1 MADKK
6 KVYSITINGLK
17 ESVDL
22 AKSLNDQLATIESTL
37 KKIGNT
43 KIKVEGELDVNKK
56 AEKKIVSGTNTAD
69 STTVDKEALVQK
81 EKELAIQK
89 QITAEI
95 KATGQAQASLTSE
108 YKDALTEQMKQQEV
122 VKEVKQ
128 GIKDMFSGAKNDA
141 GEYTNTLAGLRAEL
155 RDLAKQQKSVDLG
168 SEEYNKLDDRI
179 LSLTTNLNALEQAH
193 GDFRRQ
199 VGKYPTAEIEAFRAK
214 FEELYGNMQQL
225 VQESNNLQ
233 RQLQSATPGT
243 AEYEKLSSQLKN
255 VQTRLKE
262 AKQNVD
268 SFNNSLKATPKNF
281 EIQVG
286 STVRNFNSVKDAV
299 KTLTKE
305 LQVMTYEGKENTE
318 EFEVTIQA
326 LGKLKTAISNT
337 SGEISSYV
345 GNAKGLSDTIEIMKG
360 VTGLASIGQG
370 IMGLF
375 GGINSDL
382 DESIS
387 KFTNLTLIMQG
398 IETQYKAIQD
408 GTSIWG
414 TTLSKVWNWLDKIG
428 NIKLL
433 LFTGPTL
440 DQTAEKF
447 GKLAK
452 DAKNYAIVLKSMS
465 QWESGNV
472 EEGINRISQE
482 MTDLTNNFAGF
493 PKSFKE
499 NFVNII
505 NSLDNYRI
513 AIDTR
518 PAEQKLQYF
527 DDLIK
532 ITQNSIKNLTNQKVS
547 LDPDIDVY
555 KIAELEEHLTT
566 LKKQLYDL
574 QKSKVAIETGDTEQI
589 FQDLEQQIS
598 SIDEEIEAMNKQ
610 GIDTEKFKKLWTE
623 LKTVSMNTKIAN
635 ENIGKTPALLRNM
648 ANNSR
653 NTAVGMQVAA
663 TAVSGLA
670 KAIKGLLK
678 VTVILAVVQGAF
690 EALTWIVEKLA
701 DAFKA
706 LKGPGVMDLDDR
718 LDMISESSDR
728 AKESLGKYIDSVER
742 AAKTGLITELE
753 AEVLALKAVEKYAM
767 DAAKQLKDYLNTQEE
782 IKAGALSN
790 NLNNSSIL
798 GDNSDIKNIDEFK
811 AHYEVLTKA
820 VEDGTDK
827 IAAGWKSGNGWL
839 LTAGDAVEQLGDDT
853 KAILGDMQNEINK
866 INFNNPEQAVKD
878 FKRITDNELYKSA
891 IANMHKL
898 FPEEEWAKTL
908 DRMYTIF
915 SQRVADME
923 GRAGDLKIAMIQ
935 ANKELAKQTELSN
948 INAIADPNKRQA
960 ALDNYNKKQRQ
971 EEIKNSLADEKH
983 KQEAL
988 TALDKEYK
996 QKAIDRQKSY
1006 AKTSHKSAT
1015 SSAKK
1020 TGDDLEKIMKQIR
1033 DNQTTIMKD
1042 GLDKEIKL
1050 LENARDD
1057 ELKAAKKAGK
1067 KQAELIQ
1074 SIQDKYNFLIQKKRE
1089 EWFKKHRK
1097 TIEAFN
1103 KEILKITQDAANEL
1117 ANVQEQSQLNKINRE
1132 IDENEVTHT
1141 SKKRDITYDTT
1152 INETETFESNKR
1164 LLQAQKKYH
1173 QDSLKEEKEYLS
1185 QKSDLRIAE
1194 SQQNMQNLLNEEER
1208 NYKAQI
1214 DANKEAQKAK
1224 WEEVYE
1230 WNKQGIISDEEA
1242 MQMQQQVAVEY
1253 QIASLDLEEAHQAK
1267 IAEIRKNAATEQKI
1281 IQEETIQEQQDAQNE
1296 ANNKRLSSIQEMYN
1310 EIAEISE
1317 SEQRKNT
1324 NRTTGLF
1331 NLGKE
1336 RKRLQDVKQSYEDT
1350 IKEIEQMYEDLK
1362 TQFENGEISFE
1373 MFEEGKKQLDSLKKD
1388 AVKSAEDTQD
1398 SLSDLFQTWGKS
1410 MANWTQQIGSQMQS
1424 LYSQFNEIMNLKY
1437 DMEEE
1442 ALDRE
1447 QEQLDRESE
1456 MVEKAYDKQAEIV
1469 QRYKD
1474 RINESEDELKTARGE
1489 RRLALIDGLA
1499 KQREGYL
1506 AETEALAKQQQ
1517 EKEKIAKKEEALKKK
1532 QDALE
1537 KKRKQQQKQ
1546 QSLINSIINTAL
1558 GVTQAL
1564 GAFPPP
1570 ASWILAAAVGAMGA
1584 AQTAMIASQ
1593 KYAKGGVIDGPSH
1606 SQGGIKIPTKKG
1618 ISEVEGN
1625 EFITNKKTTSHNTE
1639 FLYYINSIKRKIT
1652 KEDMDKFF
1660 DGKGKVSI
1668 PASHGMKFATGG
1680 VIPEMT
1686 DFNIK
1691 NQIQPQQQEPER
1703 TYLVQV
1709 TDIFNKLEEFEKVRV
1724 LAGLYDGK

>member
-69 STTVDKEALVQK
+69 TTTVGKEALVQK
-81 EKELAIQK
+81 EKEFAIQK

-122 VKEVKQ
+122 VKDVKQ
-128 GIKDMFSGAKNDA
+128 GIKDMFSGAKNEA
-141 GEYTNTLAGLRAEL
+141 GQYTNTLAGLRAEL
-155 RDLAKQQKSVDLG
+155 RDLTKEQKSVDLG
-168 SEEYNKLDDRI
+168 SEEYNKLDERI
-179 LSLTTNLNALEQAH
+179 LSLTTNLKSLEQAH
-193 GDFRRQ
+193 GDFRRN
-199 VGKYPTAEIEAFRAK
+199 VGNYPTAEIEAFRAK

-233 RQLQSATPGT
+233 RQLQNATPGT
-243 AEYEKLSSQLKN
+243 AEYEKLSTELKN
-255 VQTRLKE
+255 VQTRLTE

-281 EIQVG
+281 EVKVG

-305 LQVMTYEGKENTE
+305 LQVMTYQGKENTE

-337 SGEISSYV
+337 GGEIGSYV

-370 IMGLF
+370 LMGLF
-375 GGINSDL
+375 GGINSEL
-382 DESIS
+382 DESIN
-387 KFTNLTLIMQG
+387 KFTNLTLVMEG

-414 TTLSKVWNWLDKIG
+414 TSLSKVWNWLDKIG
-428 NIKLL
+428 KW
-433 LFTGPTL
+433 TGL
-440 DQTAEKF
+440 DAVSNYF
-447 GKLAK
+447 GKLEK
-452 DAKNYAIVLKSMS
+452 NWDNYAVTLKTISN
-465 QWESGNV
+465 WKSGNV
-472 EEGINRISQE
+472 EEGIKRISQE
-482 MTDLTNNFAGF
+482 ML
-493 PKSFKE
+493 
-499 NFVNII
+499 
-505 NSLDNYRI
+505 
-513 AIDTR
+513 
-518 PAEQKLQYF
+518 
-527 DDLIK
+527 DLIK
-532 ITQNSIKNLTNQKVS
+532 NTKGVSKAFDENLAKIVSKLGGYRITISTKPTEEKLAKLDDMIQVFKERLAALQNKKVLIETGQAEGNLDKLKGAIETC
-547 LDPDIDVY
+547 
-555 KIAELEEHLTT
+555 ELL
-566 LKKQLYDL
+566 LNDL
-574 QKSKVAIETGDTEQI
+574 QKSKVAIETGDTEQL
-589 FQDLEQQIS
+589 FQNLEQEIS
-598 SIDEEIEAMNKQ
+598 AIDSEIEAMNKQ

-623 LKTVSMNTKIAN
+623 LKAVSMNTKTAN
-635 ENIGKTPALLRNM
+635 ENIGKTPALLKAMGVAGQAIAR
-648 ANNSR
+648 
-653 NTAVGMQVAA
+653 VMQVAA
-663 TAVSGLA
+663 FAIGGTAA
-670 KAIKGLLK
+670 AIKGLLK
-678 VTVILAVVQGAF
+678 STVILGVVQLAF

-701 DAFKA
+701 DGFKA
-706 LKGPGVMDLDDR
+706 LKGPGVMDFDDR
-718 LDMISESSDR
+718 LDMISESADK
-728 AKESLGKYIDSVER
+728 AKESLDKYIESVER
-742 AAKTGLITELE
+742 AAKTGFITELE
-753 AEVLALKAVEKYAM
+753 AEVSALKEVEKYAI

-790 NLNNSSIL
+790 NLNNSDIW
-798 GDNSDIKNIDEFK
+798 GDKSDIKNIDEFK
-811 AHYEVLTKA
+811 AHYEILTKA
-820 VEDGTDK
+820 VEAGTDK
-827 IAAGWKSGNGWL
+827 VAAGWKSGTGWL

-908 DRMYTIF
+908 DKMYTIF
-915 SQRVADME
+915 SDRVADME
-923 GRAGDLKIAMIQ
+923 NRAGDLGSAILQ
-935 ANKELAKQTELSN
+935 ANKELEKQTELSN
-948 INAIADPNKRQA
+948 INAIADPKKRQA

-971 EEIKNSLADEKH
+971 EEIKNSLADEQH
-983 KQEAL
+983 KQDAL
-988 TALDKEYK
+988 EALDKEYK
-996 QKAIDRQKSY
+996 QKSIERQQSY
-1006 AKTSHKSAT
+1006 AN
-1015 SSAKK
+1015 SAKTNAK
-1020 TGDDLEKIMKQIR
+1020 NTGDDLERIMKQIR
-1033 DNQTTIMKD
+1033 DNQLAIMKE
-1042 GLDKEIKL
+1042 GLDKELKI

-1057 ELKAAKKAGK
+1057 ELEAAKKAGK
-1067 KQAELIQ
+1067 KQEELIQ

-1117 ANVQEQSQLNKINRE
+1117 ANVQEQSQLNQINRDIE
-1132 IDENEVTHT
+1132 ENDVTHT
-1141 SKKRDITYDTT
+1141 KMKRDISYDTT
-1152 INETETFESNKR
+1152 INEDETLASNNR
-1164 LLQAQKKYH
+1164 LLQAQKKFY
-1173 QDSLKEEKEYLS
+1173 QDSLKQEKEYLS
-1185 QKSDLRIAE
+1185 KKSDLRIKE
-1194 SQQNMQNLLNEEER
+1194 SQQNMQNLLNEEQRSYEQ
-1208 NYKAQI
+1208 QI
-1214 DANKEAQKAK
+1214 AANEEAQKAK

-1230 WNKQGIISDEEA
+1230 WNQQGIISDEEA
-1242 MQMQQQVAVEY
+1242 MQMQQQVALEY
-1253 QIASLDLEEAHQAK
+1253 NNAALDITDAHEAK
-1267 IAEIRKNAATEQKI
+1267 VAEIKKNAATEQKI
-1281 IQEETIQEQQDAQNE
+1281 IQEESSQEQQEAQNE
-1296 ANNKRLSSIQEMYN
+1296 ANNKRISSIQEMYN
-1310 EIAEISE
+1310 EIGEISD
-1317 SEQRKNT
+1317 SEQRKNI
-1324 NRTTGLF
+1324 NKTTGLF

-1336 RKRLQDVKQSYEDT
+1336 RKRLQDVKKYYEDT
-1350 IKEIEQMYEDLK
+1350 INEIDQMYEELK
-1362 TQFENGEISFE
+1362 KQYENGEISFE
-1373 MFEEGKKQLDSLKKD
+1373 MFEEGKKQLDDLKKE
-1388 AVKSAEDTQD
+1388 AIQAAEDTQEA
-1398 SLSDLFQTWGKS
+1398 LSDLFQTWGK
-1410 MANWTQQIGSQMQS
+1410 ALADWTQQIGSQMQS
-1424 LYSQFNEIMNLKY
+1424 LYSQFNDIMNLKY

-1447 QEQLDRESE
+1447 QEQLDKESE

-1546 QSLINSIINTAL
+1546 QSLVNSIINTAL

-1564 GAFPPP
+1564 GAYPPP

-1584 AQTAMIASQ
+1584 AQTALISSQ
-1593 KYAKGGVIDGPSH
+1593 KFAKGGVIDGPSH
-1606 SQGGIKIPTKKG
+1606 SQGGVKIPTKKG

-1652 KEDMDKFF
+1652 REDMERFF
-1660 DGKGKVSI
+1660 DGNGKVRI
-1668 PASHGMKFATGG
+1668 PASHGMKYAQGG
-1680 VIPEMT
+1680 TIPELT
-1686 DFNIK
+1686 DWNIK
-1691 NQIQPQQQEPER
+1691 NQIQPQQQQPEIR
-1703 TYLVQV
+1703 VV
-1709 TDIFNKLEEFEKVRV
+1709 AEVVDIANALDNYTKIQT
-1724 LAGLYDGK
+1724 LAGLGK

>member
-22 AKSLNDQLATIESTL
+22 AKSLNDQLANIESTL

-56 AEKKIVSGTNTAD
+56 AEKKIVSGANTAD
-69 STTVDKEALVQK
+69 STTVGKEDLVQK

-122 VKEVKQ
+122 VKDVKQ
-128 GIKDMFSGAKNDA
+128 GIKDMFNGAKNEA
-141 GEYTNTLAGLRAEL
+141 GQYTNTLAGLRAEL
-155 RDLAKQQKSVDLG
+155 RDLTKEQKSVDLG

-179 LSLTTNLNALEQAH
+179 LALTTNLKSLEQAH
-193 GDFRRQ
+193 GDFRRN
-199 VGKYPTAEIEAFRAK
+199 VGNYPTAEIEAFRAK

-233 RQLQSATPGT
+233 RQLQNATPGT
-243 AEYEKLSSQLKN
+243 DEYEKLSTELKN
-255 VQTRLKE
+255 VQTRLTE

-281 EIQVG
+281 EIKVG
-286 STVRNFNSVKDAV
+286 STVRNFSSVKEAV
-299 KTLTKE
+299 RTLTMD
-305 LQVMTYEGKENTE
+305 LQKLTFEGKENTE

-337 SGEISSYV
+337 SGEIGSYV
-345 GNAKGLSDTIEIMKG
+345 GNAKGLSDTIEIMQG

-370 IMGLF
+370 LMGLF
-375 GGINSDL
+375 GGINSEL

-398 IETQYKAIQD
+398 IETQYKALQD

-414 TTLSKVWNWLDKIG
+414 TSLLKVWNWLDKIG
-428 NIKLL
+428 KV
-433 LFTGPTL
+433 TGL
-440 DQTAEKF
+440 DAVSNYFGDAAKKAE
-447 GKLAK
+447 
-452 DAKNYAIVLKSMS
+452 NYAVTLKTISN
-465 QWESGNV
+465 WKSGNV
-472 EEGINRISQE
+472 EEGLQRISQE
-482 MTDLTNNFAGF
+482 MVGLTNNFEGF
-493 PKSFKE
+493 SNGFKQKWTD
-499 NFVNII
+499 VV

-527 DDLIK
+527 DDLIQV
-532 ITQNSIKNLTNQKVS
+532 TRNSLKTLQEQKVLIETGQAAGD
-547 LDPDIDVY
+547 LDFLNE
-555 KIAELEEHLTT
+555 KIANT
-566 LKKQLYDL
+566 KRQLYDL
-574 QKSKVAIETGDTEQI
+574 HEAKVTIETGDTEQI
-589 FQDLEQQIS
+589 FRNLEQDITS
-598 SIDEEIEAMNKQ
+598 FESNLDELNGK
-610 GIDTEKFKKLWTE
+610 GIDTNKFKELWME
-623 LKTVSMNTKIAN
+623 LKTVSMNAKTAN
-635 ENIGKTPALLRNM
+635 ENIGKTPVLLKALGV
-648 ANNSR
+648 A
-653 NTAVGMQVAA
+653 GQVAA
-663 TAVSGLA
+663 RFMQGAALAVSGLA

-678 VTVILAVVQGAF
+678 STVILAVVQAAF

-706 LKGPGVMDLDDR
+706 LKGPGVMDFDDR
-718 LDMISESSDR
+718 LDMIGDAADR
-728 AKESLGKYIDSVER
+728 AKESLDKYIESVER

-753 AEVLALKAVEKYAM
+753 AQKLALKAVEKSAM

-782 IKAGALSN
+782 IKAGALSD
-790 NLNNSSIL
+790 NLNNSPYL
-798 GDNSDIKNIDEFK
+798 MGDNSDIKNIDEFK

-820 VEDGTDK
+820 VEAGTDK

-908 DRMYTIF
+908 DKMYTTF

-923 GRAGDLKIAMIQ
+923 GRAGDLAIAMAQ
-935 ANKELAKQTELSN
+935 ANKELEKQTELSN
-948 INAIADPNKRQA
+948 INAIPDPKKRQA
-960 ALDNYNKKQRQ
+960 ALDEYNKKQRQ
-971 EEIKNSLADEKH
+971 EEIKNSLADEQH
-983 KQEAL
+983 KQDAL

-996 QKAIDRQKSY
+996 QKAIERQQSY
-1006 AKTSHKSAT
+1006 SRSTKTTARN
-1015 SSAKK
+1015 
-1020 TGDDLEKIMKQIR
+1020 TGDDLERIMKQIR
-1033 DNQTTIMKD
+1033 DNQTAIMKD

-1057 ELKAAKKAGK
+1057 ELEAAKKAGE
-1067 KQAELIQ
+1067 KQGELIQ

-1089 EWFKKHRK
+1089 EWFKKHKK
-1097 TIEAFN
+1097 TIEGFN

-1141 SKKRDITYDTT
+1141 SKKRDISYDTT

-1164 LLQAQKKYH
+1164 LLQAQKKFYE
-1173 QDSLKEEKEYLS
+1173 DSLKQEKEYLS
-1185 QKSDLRIAE
+1185 KKSDLRIKE
-1194 SQQNMQNLLNEEER
+1194 SQQNMQNLLNEEQRGYEQ
-1208 NYKAQI
+1208 QI
-1214 DANKEAQKAK
+1214 AANDEAQKAK
-1224 WEEVYE
+1224 LEEVKE
-1230 WNKQGIISDEEA
+1230 WNQQGIISDEEA
-1242 MQMQQQVAVEY
+1242 MQMQQEVQLKY
-1253 QIASLDLEEAHQAK
+1253 QNAALNITDAHEAK
-1267 IAEIRKNAATEQKI
+1267 VAEIKKNAATEQKI
-1281 IQEETIQEQQDAQNE
+1281 IQEESNQEQQEAQNE
-1296 ANNKRLSSIQEMYN
+1296 ANNKRVSSIQEMYN
-1310 EIAEISE
+1310 EIAVISE
-1317 SEQRKNT
+1317 NEQRKNT

-1336 RKRLQDVKQSYEDT
+1336 KQRLQQVKQSYEDT
-1350 IKEIEQMYEDLK
+1350 INEIDQMYGDLK
-1362 TQFENGEISFE
+1362 KQYENGEISFE
-1373 MFEEGKKQLDSLKKD
+1373 MFEEGKKQLNGLKKD
-1388 AVKSAEDTQD
+1388 AIQAAEDTQAALG
-1398 SLSDLFQTWGKS
+1398 SLFQTWGKS
-1410 MANWTQQIGSQMQS
+1410 LGDWTQQIGSQIQS
-1424 LYSQFNEIMNLKY
+1424 LFSQFIEIMNLKY

-1442 ALDRE
+1442 ALNRE

-1469 QRYKD
+1469 QKYKD
-1474 RINESEDELKTARGE
+1474 KINDTEDELKTARGE

-1506 AETEALAKQQQ
+1506 AETEALARQQE

-1537 KKRKQQQKQ
+1537 KKRKKLQKQ
-1546 QSLINSIINTAL
+1546 ASLVNSIINTAL

-1606 SQGGIKIPTKKG
+1606 SQGGVKIPTKKG

-1639 FLYYINSIKRKIT
+1639 MLYYINSIKRKIT
-1652 KEDMDKFF
+1652 REDMDRFF
-1660 DGKGKVSI
+1660 DKNSKIRI
-1668 PASHGMKFATGG
+1668 PASHSLKYAQGG
-1680 VIPEMT
+1680 VIPELT
-1686 DFNIK
+1686 DWNLK
-1691 NQIQPQQQEPER
+1691 NEIQPQQQQPEIR
-1703 TYLVQV
+1703 VV
-1709 TDIFNKLEEFEKVRV
+1709 AEVVDIANALENYNKIQT
-1724 LAGLYDGK
+1724 LAGLAD

>member
-1 MADKK
+1 
-6 KVYSITINGLK
+6 
-17 ESVDL
+17 
-22 AKSLNDQLATIESTL
+22 
-37 KKIGNT
+37 
-43 KIKVEGELDVNKK
+43 
-56 AEKKIVSGTNTAD
+56 
-69 STTVDKEALVQK
+69 
-81 EKELAIQK
+81 
-89 QITAEI
+89 
-95 KATGQAQASLTSE
+95 
-108 YKDALTEQMKQQEV
+108 
-122 VKEVKQ
+122 
-128 GIKDMFSGAKNDA
+128 
-141 GEYTNTLAGLRAEL
+141 
-155 RDLAKQQKSVDLG
+155 
-168 SEEYNKLDDRI
+168 
-179 LSLTTNLNALEQAH
+179 
-193 GDFRRQ
+193 
-199 VGKYPTAEIEAFRAK
+199 
-214 FEELYGNMQQL
+214 
-225 VQESNNLQ
+225 
-233 RQLQSATPGT
+233 
-243 AEYEKLSSQLKN
+243 
-255 VQTRLKE
+255 
-262 AKQNVD
+262 
-268 SFNNSLKATPKNF
+268 
-281 EIQVG
+281 
-286 STVRNFNSVKDAV
+286 
-299 KTLTKE
+299 
-305 LQVMTYEGKENTE
+305 MTYEGKENTE

-345 GNAKGLSDTIEIMKG
+345 GNAKGLSDTIEIMNG

-398 IETQYKAIQD
+398 IETQYKALQD

-414 TTLSKVWNWLDKIG
+414 TSLSKVWNWLDKIG
-428 NIKLL
+428 KFKLL
-433 LFTGPTL
+433 GIVPSL

-447 GKLAK
+447 GKLENK
-452 DAKNYAIVLKSMS
+452 AKNYAITLETISK
-465 QWESGNV
+465 WESGNV
-472 EEGINRISQE
+472 EEGISRISNE
-482 MTDLTNNFAGF
+482 MTDLIYNTKGVSKAFI
-493 PKSFKE
+493 E
-499 NFVNII
+499 NFSKIMT
-505 NSLDNYRI
+505 SLAGYRI

-518 PAEQKLQYF
+518 PTEEGLAKLDEIIEHFLVKLAQLEKYKELIKTGEAEGNLDNLEGHIKSTEIALDKLQ
-527 DDLIK
+527 K
-532 ITQNSIKNLTNQKVS
+532 T
-547 LDPDIDVY
+547 
-555 KIAELEEHLTT
+555 
-566 LKKQLYDL
+566 
-574 QKSKVAIETGDTEQI
+574 KVAIETGDTQEL
-589 FQDLEQQIS
+589 FQNLEKEIS
-598 SIDEEIEAMNKQ
+598 SIDEEIEVMNKQ
-610 GIDTEKFKKLWTE
+610 GIDTEKFKELWTE
-623 LKTVSMNTKIAN
+623 LKTVSLNTKIAN
-635 ENIGKTPALLRNM
+635 ENIGKTPVFLKAMGVAGQWAARTMQGAAL
-648 ANNSR
+648 AIK
-653 NTAVGMQVAA
+653 GA
-663 TAVSGLA
+663 TA
-670 KAIKGLLK
+670 AIKGLLK
-678 VTVILAVVQGAF
+678 ATIILAVVQAAF
-690 EALTWIVEKLA
+690 EALTWVVEKLA
-701 DAFKA
+701 DAFQA
-706 LKGPGVMDLDDR
+706 LKGPGSLDTDDR
-718 LDMISESSDR
+718 LDMIGDAADR
-728 AKESLGKYIDSVER
+728 AKDKLDKYIDSVER

-782 IKAGALSN
+782 IKAGALSDH
-790 NLNNSSIL
+790 LNNSLLIL
-798 GDNSDIKNIDEFK
+798 GNNSDIKNIDEFK

-820 VEDGTDK
+820 VEAGTDK

-908 DRMYTIF
+908 DKMYTIF

-923 GRAGDLKIAMIQ
+923 GRAGDLAIAMKQ
-935 ANKELAKQTELSN
+935 ANKQLAKQTELSN
-948 INAIADPNKRQA
+948 INAIADPKKREA

-1006 AKTSHKSAT
+1006 AKISHKSAT

-1033 DNQTTIMKD
+1033 DNQIAIMKD

-1057 ELKAAKKAGK
+1057 ELKAAKKVGK
-1067 KQAELIQ
+1067 KRAELIQ

-1173 QDSLKEEKEYLS
+1173 QDSLQEEKEYLS

-1230 WNKQGIISDEEA
+1230 WNKQGIISEEEA

-1253 QIASLDLEEAHQAK
+1253 QNAALDLEDAHQAK

-1350 IKEIEQMYEDLK
+1350 IKEIEQMYDDLK

-1373 MFEEGKKQLDSLKKD
+1373 MFEEGKKQLDDLKKD

-1398 SLSDLFQTWGKS
+1398 ALSDLFQTWGKS
-1410 MANWTQQIGSQMQS
+1410 LANWTQQIGSQMQS

-1570 ASWILAAAVGAMGA
+1570 ASFILAAAVGALGA
-1584 AQTAMIASQ
+1584 VETAMIASQ
-1593 KYAKGGVIDGPSH
+1593 KYANGGVLDGPSH

-1639 FLYYINSIKRKIT
+1639 MLYYINSIKRKIT
-1652 KEDMDKFF
+1652 REDMDKFF
-1660 DGKGKVSI
+1660 DGNGKVRIS
-1668 PASHGMKFATGG
+1668 ASHSLKYAQGG

-1686 DFNIK
+1686 DWNLK
-1691 NQIQPQQQEPER
+1691 NEIQPQQPQPEIR
-1703 TYLVQV
+1703 VVAQIV
-1709 TDIFNKLEEFEKVRV
+1709 DIANALDNYNKIQT
-1724 LAGLYDGK
+1724 LAGLAD

>member
-69 STTVDKEALVQK
+69 TTTVDKEALVQK

-199 VGKYPTAEIEAFRAK
+199 VGRYPTAEIEAFRAK

-233 RQLQSATPGT
+233 RQLQNATPGT
-243 AEYEKLSSQLKN
+243 DEYEKLSTELKN
-255 VQTRLKE
+255 VQTRLTE

-281 EIQVG
+281 EIKVG

-299 KTLTKE
+299 KTLTRE

-337 SGEISSYV
+337 SGEIGSYV
-345 GNAKGLSDTIEIMKG
+345 GNAKGLSDTIEIMNG

-375 GGINSDL
+375 GGMNSEL

-398 IETQYKAIQD
+398 IETQYKALQD

-414 TTLSKVWNWLDKIG
+414 TSLSKVWNWLDKIG
-428 NIKLL
+428 KW
-433 LFTGPTL
+433 TGL
-440 DQTAEKF
+440 DAVSNYF
-447 GKLAK
+447 GKLENK
-452 DAKNYAIVLKSMS
+452 AKNYAITLNTISK
-465 QWESGNV
+465 WDSGNV
-472 EEGINRISQE
+472 EEGLLRISQQ
-482 MTDLTNNFAGF
+482 MTDLITNTKGVSKAFTENFA
-493 PKSFKE
+493 K
-499 NFVNII
+499 IMATI
-505 NSLDNYRI
+505 NSYRI
-513 AIDTR
+513 VIDTA
-518 PAEQKLQYF
+518 PTEEKLEIV
-527 DDLIK
+527 DDLIQHFQEK
-532 ITQNSIKNLTNQKVS
+532 IAALQNQKVLIETDKAEGN
-547 LDPDIDVY
+547 LDKLKGRI
-555 KIAELEEHLTT
+555 KASEIALNE
-566 LKKQLYDL
+566 L
-574 QKSKVAIETGDTEQI
+574 QKAKVAIETGDTQEL
-589 FQDLEQQIS
+589 FQNLEKEIS
-598 SIDEEIEAMNKQ
+598 SIDEAIEEMNKQ

-623 LKTVSMNTKIAN
+623 LKTVSLNTKIAN
-635 ENIGKTPALLRNM
+635 ENIEKTPALLKAMGVAGQWAAR
-648 ANNSR
+648 
-653 NTAVGMQVAA
+653 VMQGASLAIKGA
-663 TAVSGLA
+663 TA
-670 KAIKGLLK
+670 AIKGLLK
-678 VTVILAVVQGAF
+678 ATIILGVVQAAF
-690 EALTWIVEKLA
+690 EALTWVVEKLA
-701 DAFKA
+701 DAFQA
-706 LKGPGVMDLDDR
+706 LKGPGSLDTDDR
-718 LDMISESSDR
+718 LDMIGDAADR
-728 AKESLGKYIDSVER
+728 AKDKLDKYIDSVER

-782 IKAGALSN
+782 IKAGALSD

-798 GDNSDIKNIDEFK
+798 GNNSDIKNIDEFK

-820 VEDGTDK
+820 VEAGTDK
-827 IAAGWKSGNGWL
+827 IEAGWKSGNGWL

-908 DRMYTIF
+908 DKMYTIF

-923 GRAGDLKIAMIQ
+923 GRAGDLAIAMKQ
-935 ANKELAKQTELSN
+935 ANRQLAKQTELSN
-948 INAIADPNKRQA
+948 INAIADPKKREA

-1033 DNQTTIMKD
+1033 DNQTAIMKD

-1173 QDSLKEEKEYLS
+1173 QDSLQEEKEYLS

-1230 WNKQGIISDEEA
+1230 WNKQGIISEEEA

-1253 QIASLDLEEAHQAK
+1253 QNAALDLEDAHQAK
-1267 IAEIRKNAATEQKI
+1267 IAEIKKNAATEQKI

-1350 IKEIEQMYEDLK
+1350 IKEIEQMYDDLK

-1373 MFEEGKKQLDSLKKD
+1373 MFEEGKEQLDDLKKD

-1398 SLSDLFQTWGKS
+1398 ALSDLFQTWGKS
-1410 MANWTQQIGSQMQS
+1410 LANWTQQIGSQMQS

-1537 KKRKQQQKQ
+1537 KKRKKQQKQ
-1546 QSLINSIINTAL
+1546 ASLINSIINTAL

-1570 ASWILAAAVGAMGA
+1570 ASFILAAAVGALGA
-1584 AQTAMIASQ
+1584 VQTAMIASQ
-1593 KYAKGGVIDGPSH
+1593 KYANGGVIDGPSH
-1606 SQGGIKIPTKKG
+1606 SQGGVKIPTKKG

-1652 KEDMDKFF
+1652 REDMDRFF

-1668 PASHGMKFATGG
+1668 PASHGMKYAQGG
-1680 VIPEMT
+1680 TIPELT
-1686 DFNIK
+1686 DFNLK
-1691 NQIQPQQQEPER
+1691 NEIQPQQQEPER
-1703 TYLVQV
+1703 TYVVQV
-1709 TDIFNKLEEFEKVRV
+1709 IDIKNALDNYENVRT
-1724 LAGLYDGK
+1724 LAGLAK

>member
-22 AKSLNDQLATIESTL
+22 AKSLNDQLANIESTL

-56 AEKKIVSGTNTAD
+56 AEKKIVSGANTAD

-122 VKEVKQ
+122 VKDVKQ
-128 GIKDMFSGAKNDA
+128 GIKDMFSGAKNEA

-155 RDLAKQQKSVDLG
+155 RDLTKEQKSVDLG
-168 SEEYNKLDDRI
+168 SEEYNKLDERI
-179 LSLTTNLNALEQAH
+179 LSLTTNLKSLEQAH
-193 GDFRRQ
+193 GDFRRN
-199 VGKYPTAEIEAFRAK
+199 VGNYPTAEIEAFRAK

-243 AEYEKLSSQLKN
+243 AEYEKLSTELKN

-281 EIQVG
+281 EIKVG
-286 STVRNFNSVKDAV
+286 STVRNFSSVREAV
-299 KTLTKE
+299 RTLTMD
-305 LQVMTYEGKENTE
+305 LQKMTFEGKENTE
-318 EFEVTIQA
+318 EFEQTIQA
-326 LGKLKTAISNT
+326 LGKLRTAISNT
-337 SGEISSYV
+337 SGEIGSYV
-345 GNAKGLSDTIEIMKG
+345 GNAKGLSDTIEIMEG

-370 IMGLF
+370 LMGLF

-398 IETQYKAIQD
+398 IETQYKALQD

-414 TTLSKVWNWLDKIG
+414 TTLSKVWNSLDKIG
-428 NIKLL
+428 KW
-433 LFTGPTL
+433 TGL
-440 DQTAEKF
+440 DAVSNYFGDAAKKAE
-447 GKLAK
+447 
-452 DAKNYAIVLKSMS
+452 NYAVTLKTISN
-465 QWESGNV
+465 WKSGNV
-472 EEGINRISQE
+472 EEGLQRISQE
-482 MTDLTNNFAGF
+482 MVGLTNNFEGF
-493 PKSFKE
+493 SKGFKQKWTD
-499 NFVNII
+499 VV

-527 DDLIK
+527 DDLIQV
-532 ITQNSIKNLTNQKVS
+532 TRNSLKTLQEQKVLIETGQAAGD
-547 LDPDIDVY
+547 LDFLNE
-555 KIAELEEHLTT
+555 KIANT
-566 LKKQLYDL
+566 KRQLYDL
-574 QKSKVAIETGDTEQI
+574 HEAKVTIETGDTEQI
-589 FQDLEQQIS
+589 FQNLEQDITS
-598 SIDEEIEAMNKQ
+598 FESNLDELNGK
-610 GIDTEKFKKLWTE
+610 GIDTNKFKELWME
-623 LKTVSMNTKIAN
+623 LKTVSMNAKTAN

-648 ANNSR
+648 GVTGQFMAKC
-653 NTAVGMQVAA
+653 MQGASLAIKGA
-663 TAVSGLA
+663 TA
-670 KAIKGLLK
+670 AIKGLMK
-678 VTVILAVVQGAF
+678 ATIILAIVQVAF
-690 EALTWIVEKLA
+690 EALTWVVEKLA

-706 LKGPGVMDLDDR
+706 LKGPGVMELDDR
-718 LDMISESSDR
+718 LDMISESADK
-728 AKESLGKYIDSVER
+728 AKESLDKYIDSVER

-753 AEVLALKAVEKYAM
+753 AQKLALKAVEKSAM
-767 DAAKQLKDYLNTQEE
+767 DAAKQLKDYLNIQDD
-782 IKAGALSN
+782 IKAGALSD
-790 NLNNSSIL
+790 NLNNSSIW
-798 GDNSDIKNIDEFK
+798 GDKSDIKNIDEFK
-811 AHYEVLTKA
+811 AHYEALTKA
-820 VEDGTDK
+820 VELGVDK
-827 IAAGWKSGNGWL
+827 VEAGWKSGRGWL

-908 DRMYTIF
+908 DKMYTIF

-923 GRAGDLKIAMIQ
+923 GRAGDLAIAMMQ
-935 ANKELAKQTELSN
+935 ANKELEKQTELSN
-948 INAIADPNKRQA
+948 INAIPDPKKRQA
-960 ALDNYNKKQRQ
+960 ALDEYNKKQRQ
-971 EEIKNSLADEKH
+971 EEIKNSLADEQH
-983 KQEAL
+983 KQDAL

-996 QKAIDRQKSY
+996 QKAIERQQSY
-1006 AKTSHKSAT
+1006 SRSTKTTARN
-1015 SSAKK
+1015 
-1020 TGDDLEKIMKQIR
+1020 TGDDLSRIMKQIR
-1033 DNQTTIMKD
+1033 DNQTAIMKD

-1057 ELKAAKKAGK
+1057 ELEAAKKAGE
-1067 KQAELIQ
+1067 KQGELIQ

-1089 EWFKKHRK
+1089 EWFKKHKK
-1097 TIEAFN
+1097 TIEGFN

-1141 SKKRDITYDTT
+1141 SKKRDISYDTT

-1164 LLQAQKKYH
+1164 LLQAQKKFY
-1173 QDSLKEEKEYLS
+1173 QDSLKQEKEYLS
-1185 QKSDLRIAE
+1185 KKSDLRIKE
-1194 SQQNMQNLLNEEER
+1194 SQQNMQNLLNEEQRSYEQ
-1208 NYKAQI
+1208 QI
-1214 DANKEAQKAK
+1214 AANDEAQKAK
-1224 WEEVYE
+1224 LEEVKE
-1230 WNKQGIISDEEA
+1230 WNQQGIISEEEA
-1242 MQMQQQVAVEY
+1242 MQMQQEVQLKYNNAALN
-1253 QIASLDLEEAHQAK
+1253 ITDAHEAK
-1267 IAEIRKNAATEQKI
+1267 VAEIKKNAATEQKI
-1281 IQEETIQEQQDAQNE
+1281 IQEESNQEQQEAQNE
-1296 ANNKRLSSIQEMYN
+1296 ANNKRVSSIQEMYN
-1310 EIAEISE
+1310 EIGEISDR
-1317 SEQRKNT
+1317 EQRKNT
-1324 NRTTGLF
+1324 NKTTGLF

-1336 RKRLQDVKQSYEDT
+1336 RQRLQQVKKYYEDA
-1350 IKEIEQMYEDLK
+1350 INEIDQMYEELK
-1362 TQFENGEISFE
+1362 KQYENGEISFE
-1373 MFEEGKKQLDSLKKD
+1373 MFEEGKKQLNGLKKE
-1388 AVKSAEDTQD
+1388 AIQAAEDTQAALG
-1398 SLSDLFQTWGKS
+1398 SLFQTWGKS
-1410 MANWTQQIGSQMQS
+1410 LGDWTQQIGSQIQS

-1442 ALDRE
+1442 ELNRE
-1447 QEQLDRESE
+1447 QEQLDKESE
-1456 MVEKAYDKQAEIV
+1456 MIEKAYDKQAEIV
-1469 QRYKD
+1469 QKYKD
-1474 RINESEDELKTARGE
+1474 KINDTEDELKTARGE

-1506 AETEALAKQQQ
+1506 AETAVLARQQE

-1546 QSLINSIINTAL
+1546 ASLVNSIINTAL

-1606 SQGGIKIPTKKG
+1606 SQGGVKIPTKKG

-1639 FLYYINSIKRKIT
+1639 MLYYINSIKRKIT
-1652 KEDMDKFF
+1652 KEDMDRFF

-1668 PASHGMKFATGG
+1668 PASHGMKYATGG

-1686 DFNIK
+1686 DWNLK
-1691 NQIQPQQQEPER
+1691 NEIQPQQQQPEIR
-1703 TYLVQV
+1703 VVAQIV
-1709 TDIFNKLEEFEKVRV
+1709 DIANALDNYTKIQT
-1724 LAGLYDGK
+1724 LAGLAD

>member
-56 AEKKIVSGTNTAD
+56 AEKKIVSGANTAD
-69 STTVDKEALVQK
+69 TTTVDKEALVQK

-122 VKEVKQ
+122 VKGVKQ
-128 GIKDMFSGAKNDA
+128 EIKDMFNGAKNDA

-179 LSLTTNLNALEQAH
+179 LALTTNLKALEQAH
-193 GDFRRQ
+193 GDFRRN
-199 VGKYPTAEIEAFRAK
+199 VGNYPTAEIEAFRAK

-255 VQTRLKE
+255 VQTRLTE

-281 EIQVG
+281 EVKVG

-318 EFEVTIQA
+318 EFDVTIQA

-345 GNAKGLSDTIEIMKG
+345 GNAKGLSDTLEIMKG
-360 VTGLASIGQG
+360 VTGIASIGQG
-370 IMGLF
+370 LMGLF
-375 GGINSDL
+375 GGMNSEL
-382 DESIS
+382 DESLS

-398 IETQYKAIQD
+398 IETQYKAMQD

-414 TTLSKVWNWLDKIG
+414 TTLSKVWNWLDKIV
-428 NIKLL
+428 KW
-433 LFTGPTL
+433 TGL
-440 DQTAEKF
+440 DVVSNYFGDAAKKAE
-447 GKLAK
+447 
-452 DAKNYAIVLKSMS
+452 NYAVTLKTISN
-465 QWESGNV
+465 WNSGNV
-472 EEGINRISQE
+472 EEGLQRISQE
-482 MTDLTNNFAGF
+482 MVGLTNNFEGF
-493 PKSFKE
+493 SKEFKQKWDD
-499 NFVNII
+499 VI
-505 NSLDNYRI
+505 NSLDNYRMT
-513 AIDTR
+513 IDTR

-527 DDLIK
+527 DDLIQVTK
-532 ITQNSIKNLTNQKVS
+532 NSLKTLQEQKVLIETGQAIGD
-547 LDPDIDVY
+547 LDFLNE
-555 KIAELEEHLTT
+555 KIADT
-566 LKKQLYDL
+566 KRQLYDL
-574 QKSKVAIETGDTEQI
+574 HEAKVTIETGDTEQI
-589 FQDLEQQIS
+589 FQNLEQYTTS
-598 SIDEEIEAMNKQ
+598 FESHLDELNGK
-610 GIDTEKFKKLWTE
+610 GIDTDKFKELWME
-623 LKTVSMNTKIAN
+623 LKTVSMNAKTAN

-648 ANNSR
+648 GVAGQFM
-653 NTAVGMQVAA
+653 AKCMQVASLA
-663 TAVSGLA
+663 IKGLL

-678 VTVILAVVQGAF
+678 ATVILAVVQAAF
-690 EALTWIVEKLA
+690 EALTWVVEKLA
-701 DAFKA
+701 DAFQA
-706 LKGPGVMDLDDR
+706 LKGPGSLDTDDR
-718 LDMISESSDR
+718 LDMIGDAADR
-728 AKESLGKYIDSVER
+728 AKDKLDKYIDSVER

-790 NLNNSSIL
+790 NLNNSSIW
-798 GDNSDIKNIDEFK
+798 GDKSDIKNIDEFK

-820 VEDGTDK
+820 VEAGTDK

-908 DRMYTIF
+908 DRMYSIF

-948 INAIADPNKRQA
+948 INAIADPKKRQA

-1033 DNQTTIMKD
+1033 DNQTAIMKD

-1173 QDSLKEEKEYLS
+1173 QDSLQEEKEYLS

-1230 WNKQGIISDEEA
+1230 WNKQGIISEEEA
-1242 MQMQQQVAVEY
+1242 MQMQQQVALEY
-1253 QIASLDLEEAHQAK
+1253 QNASFDLEEAHQAK

-1310 EIAEISE
+1310 EITEISE

-1336 RKRLQDVKQSYEDT
+1336 RKRLQDVKQSYDDT
-1350 IKEIEQMYEDLK
+1350 IKEIEQMYDDLK

-1373 MFEEGKKQLDSLKKD
+1373 MFEDGKKQLDSLKKD

-1410 MANWTQQIGSQMQS
+1410 LANWTQQIGSQMQS

-1442 ALDRE
+1442 ALNRE

-1456 MVEKAYDKQAEIV
+1456 MVDKAYDKQAEIV

-1506 AETEALAKQQQ
+1506 AETEVLAKQQQ

-1537 KKRKQQQKQ
+1537 KKRKKQQKQ
-1546 QSLINSIINTAL
+1546 ASLVNSIINTAL

-1606 SQGGIKIPTKKG
+1606 SQGGVKIPTKKG

-1639 FLYYINSIKRKIT
+1639 MLYYINSIKRKIT
-1652 KEDMDKFF
+1652 REDMDKFF

-1668 PASHGMKFATGG
+1668 PASHGMKYAQGG
-1680 VIPEMT
+1680 TIPDLT
-1686 DFNIK
+1686 DWNLK

-1703 TYLVQV
+1703 TYVVQV
-1709 TDIFNKLEEFEKVRV
+1709 VDIANSLDNYTKIQT
-1724 LAGLYDGK
+1724 LAGLAD

>member
-56 AEKKIVSGTNTAD
+56 AEKKIVSGANTAD
-69 STTVDKEALVQK
+69 TTTVDKEALVQK

-128 GIKDMFSGAKNDA
+128 GIKDMFNGAKNEA

-155 RDLAKQQKSVDLG
+155 RDLTKEQKSVDLG

-179 LSLTTNLNALEQAH
+179 LALTTNLKALEQAH
-193 GDFRRQ
+193 GDFRRN
-199 VGKYPTAEIEAFRAK
+199 VGNYPTAEIEAFRVK

-243 AEYEKLSSQLKN
+243 AEYDKLSTELKN

-268 SFNNSLKATPKNF
+268 NFNNSLKATPKNF

-305 LQVMTYEGKENTE
+305 LQVMTYQGKENTE

-345 GNAKGLSDTIEIMKG
+345 GNAKGLSDTLEIMKG
-360 VTGLASIGQG
+360 VTGIASIGQG
-370 IMGLF
+370 LMGLF
-375 GGINSDL
+375 GGMNSDL
-382 DESIS
+382 DESLS

-398 IETQYKAIQD
+398 IETQYKAMQD

-428 NIKLL
+428 KW
-433 LFTGPTL
+433 TGL
-440 DQTAEKF
+440 EAVSNYFGDAAKKAE
-447 GKLAK
+447 
-452 DAKNYAIVLKSMS
+452 NYAVTLNTISNWK
-465 QWESGNV
+465 SGNV
-472 EEGINRISQE
+472 EEGLQRITQE
-482 MTDLTNNFAGF
+482 MVDLTNNFEGF
-493 PKSFKE
+493 SKGFKQKWDD
-499 NFVNII
+499 VI
-505 NSLDNYRI
+505 NNLDNYRI
-513 AIDTR
+513 TIDTR
-518 PAEQKLQYF
+518 PSEQKLQYF
-527 DDLIK
+527 DDLIQMTK
-532 ITQNSIKNLTNQKVS
+532 NSLKTLQEQKVLIETGQAIGD
-547 LDPDIDVY
+547 LDFLNE
-555 KIAELEEHLTT
+555 KIAYT
-566 LKKQLYDL
+566 KKQLYDL
-574 QKSKVAIETGDTEQI
+574 REAKVTIETGDTEQI
-589 FQDLEQQIS
+589 FQNLEQDITS
-598 SIDEEIEAMNKQ
+598 FESNLDELNGKD
-610 GIDTEKFKKLWTE
+610 IDTEKFKELWTE
-623 LKTVSMNTKIAN
+623 LKTVSMNAKTAN

-648 ANNSR
+648 GVAGQFMAKCMQGVSLAIKGT
-653 NTAVGMQVAA
+653 TA
-663 TAVSGLA
+663 
-670 KAIKGLLK
+670 AIKGLLK
-678 VTVILAVVQGAF
+678 ATVILAVVQVAF
-690 EALTWIVEKLA
+690 EALTWVVEKLA
-701 DAFKA
+701 DAFQA
-706 LKGPGVMDLDDR
+706 LKGPGSLDTDDR
-718 LDMISESSDR
+718 LDMIGDAADR
-728 AKESLGKYIDSVER
+728 AKESLDKYIDSVER

-790 NLNNSSIL
+790 NLNNSSIW

-820 VEDGTDK
+820 VEAGTDK

-908 DRMYTIF
+908 DKMYTIF
-915 SQRVADME
+915 SDRVADME
-923 GRAGDLKIAMIQ
+923 NRAGDLSIAMMQ
-935 ANKELAKQTELSN
+935 ANKQLEKQTELSN

-1033 DNQTTIMKD
+1033 DNQTAIMKD

-1067 KQAELIQ
+1067 KRGELIQ

-1173 QDSLKEEKEYLS
+1173 QDSLQEEKEYLS

-1230 WNKQGIISDEEA
+1230 WNKQGIISEEEA

-1253 QIASLDLEEAHQAK
+1253 QNAALDLEDAHQAK

-1398 SLSDLFQTWGKS
+1398 ALSDLFQTWGKS
-1410 MANWTQQIGSQMQS
+1410 LADWTQQIGSQMQS

-1442 ALDRE
+1442 ALNRE

-1606 SQGGIKIPTKKG
+1606 SQGGVKIPTKKG

-1639 FLYYINSIKRKIT
+1639 MLYYINSIKRKIT
-1652 KEDMDKFF
+1652 REDMDRFF

-1668 PASHGMKFATGG
+1668 PASHGMKYAQGG

-1686 DFNIK
+1686 DWNIK
-1691 NQIQPQQQEPER
+1691 NQIQPQPQEPER
-1703 TYLVQV
+1703 TYVVQV
-1709 TDIFNKLEEFEKVRV
+1709 IDIKNALDNYENVRT
-1724 LAGLYDGK
+1724 LAGLAD

>member
-56 AEKKIVSGTNTAD
+56 AEKKIVSGANTAD

-128 GIKDMFSGAKNDA
+128 GIKDMFSGAKNEA
-141 GEYTNTLAGLRAEL
+141 GQYTNTLAGLRAEL
-155 RDLAKQQKSVDLG
+155 RDLTKEQKSVDLG
-168 SEEYNKLDDRI
+168 SEEYNKLDERI
-179 LSLTTNLNALEQAH
+179 LSLTTNLKSLEQAH
-193 GDFRRQ
+193 GDFRRN
-199 VGKYPTAEIEAFRAK
+199 VGNYPTAEIEAFRAK

-243 AEYEKLSSQLKN
+243 AEYEKLSTELKN

-305 LQVMTYEGKENTE
+305 LQVMTYQGKENTE

-337 SGEISSYV
+337 SGEIGSYV

-370 IMGLF
+370 LMGLF
-375 GGINSDL
+375 SGMNSDL
-382 DESIS
+382 DESLS

-398 IETQYKAIQD
+398 IETQYKAMQD

-414 TTLSKVWNWLDKIG
+414 TTLSKVWNSLDKIG
-428 NIKLL
+428 KW
-433 LFTGPTL
+433 TGL
-440 DQTAEKF
+440 DAVSNYFGDAAKKAE
-447 GKLAK
+447 
-452 DAKNYAIVLKSMS
+452 NYAVTLKTISN
-465 QWESGNV
+465 WKSGNV
-472 EEGINRISQE
+472 EEGLQRISQE
-482 MTDLTNNFAGF
+482 MVGLTNNFEGF
-493 PKSFKE
+493 SKGFKQKWTDA
-499 NFVNII
+499 V

-527 DDLIK
+527 DDLIQV
-532 ITQNSIKNLTNQKVS
+532 TRNSLKTLQEQKVLIETGQAAGD
-547 LDPDIDVY
+547 LDFLNE
-555 KIAELEEHLTT
+555 KIANT
-566 LKKQLYDL
+566 KNQLYDL
-574 QKSKVAIETGDTEQI
+574 HEAKVTIETGDTEQI
-589 FQDLEQQIS
+589 FQNLEQDITS
-598 SIDEEIEAMNKQ
+598 FESNLDELNGK
-610 GIDTEKFKKLWTE
+610 GIDTNKFKELWME
-623 LKTVSMNTKIAN
+623 LKTVSMNAKTAN

-648 ANNSR
+648 GVTGQFMAKCMQGASIAIKGT
-653 NTAVGMQVAA
+653 TA
-663 TAVSGLA
+663 
-670 KAIKGLLK
+670 AIKGLMK
-678 VTVILAVVQGAF
+678 STIILAVVQVAF
-690 EALTWIVEKLA
+690 EALTWVVEKLA

-706 LKGPGVMDLDDR
+706 LKGPGVMELDDR
-718 LDMISESSDR
+718 LDMISESADK
-728 AKESLGKYIDSVER
+728 AKESLDKYIDSVER

-790 NLNNSSIL
+790 NLNNSSIW
-798 GDNSDIKNIDEFK
+798 GDKSDIKNIDEFK
-811 AHYEVLTKA
+811 AHYEALTKA
-820 VEDGTDK
+820 VELGVDK
-827 IAAGWKSGNGWL
+827 VEAGWKSGRGWL

-908 DRMYTIF
+908 DKMYTIF

-923 GRAGDLKIAMIQ
+923 GRAGDLAIAMAQ
-935 ANKELAKQTELSN
+935 ANKELEKQTELSN
-948 INAIADPNKRQA
+948 INAIPDPKKRQA
-960 ALDNYNKKQRQ
+960 ALDEYNKKQRQ
-971 EEIKNSLADEKH
+971 EEINNSLADEQH
-983 KQEAL
+983 KQDAL
-988 TALDKEYK
+988 AALDKEYK
-996 QKAIDRQKSY
+996 QKAIERQQSY
-1006 AKTSHKSAT
+1006 SRSTKTTARN
-1015 SSAKK
+1015 
-1020 TGDDLEKIMKQIR
+1020 TGDDLSRIMKQIR
-1033 DNQTTIMKD
+1033 DNQVAIMKE

-1057 ELKAAKKAGK
+1057 ELEAAKKAGE
-1067 KQAELIQ
+1067 KQGELIQ

-1089 EWFKKHRK
+1089 EWFKKHKK

-1173 QDSLKEEKEYLS
+1173 QDSLQEEKEYLS
-1185 QKSDLRIAE
+1185 KKSDLRIKE
-1194 SQQNMQNLLNEEER
+1194 SQQNMQNLLNEEQRSYEQ
-1208 NYKAQI
+1208 QI
-1214 DANKEAQKAK
+1214 AANDEAQKAK
-1224 WEEVYE
+1224 LEEVKE
-1230 WNKQGIISDEEA
+1230 WNEQGIISEEEA
-1242 MQMQQQVAVEY
+1242 MQMQQEVQLKY
-1253 QIASLDLEEAHQAK
+1253 QNAALNITDAHEAK
-1267 IAEIRKNAATEQKI
+1267 VAEIKKNAATEQKI
-1281 IQEETIQEQQDAQNE
+1281 IQEESNQEQQEAQNE
-1296 ANNKRLSSIQEMYN
+1296 ANNKRVSSIQEMYN
-1310 EIAEISE
+1310 EIGEISDR
-1317 SEQRKNT
+1317 EQRKNI
-1324 NRTTGLF
+1324 NKTTGLF

-1336 RKRLQDVKQSYEDT
+1336 RQRLQQVKKYYEDT
-1350 IKEIEQMYEDLK
+1350 INEIDQMYEELK
-1362 TQFENGEISFE
+1362 KQYENGEISFE
-1373 MFEEGKKQLDSLKKD
+1373 MFEEGKKQLNGLKKD
-1388 AVKSAEDTQD
+1388 AIQAAEDTQAALG
-1398 SLSDLFQTWGKS
+1398 SLFQTWGKS
-1410 MANWTQQIGSQMQS
+1410 LGDWTQQIGSQIQS

-1442 ALDRE
+1442 ELDRE
-1447 QEQLDRESE
+1447 QEQLDKESE
-1456 MVEKAYDKQAEIV
+1456 MIEKAYDKQAEIV
-1469 QRYKD
+1469 QKYKD
-1474 RINESEDELKTARGE
+1474 KINDTEDELKTARGE

-1499 KQREGYL
+1499 KQREGYM
-1506 AETEALAKQQQ
+1506 AETAVLARQQE

-1546 QSLINSIINTAL
+1546 ASLVNSIINTAL

-1570 ASWILAAAVGAMGA
+1570 ASWILAAAVGAMGL

-1606 SQGGIKIPTKKG
+1606 SQGGVKIPTKKG
-1618 ISEVEGN
+1618 ISELEGN
-1625 EFITNKKTTSHNTE
+1625 EFVTNKKTTSHNTE
-1639 FLYYINSIKRKIT
+1639 MLYYINSIKRKIT
-1652 KEDMDKFF
+1652 KEDMDRFF

-1668 PASHGMKFATGG
+1668 PASHGMKYAQGG
-1680 VIPEMT
+1680 TIPELT
-1686 DFNIK
+1686 DFNLK
-1691 NQIQPQQQEPER
+1691 NEIQPQPQQPEIR
-1703 TYLVQV
+1703 VV
-1709 TDIFNKLEEFEKVRV
+1709 AEVVDIANALDNYTKIQT
-1724 LAGLYDGK
+1724 LAGLAK

>member
-22 AKSLNDQLATIESTL
+22 AKSLNDQLANIESTL

-43 KIKVEGELDVNKK
+43 KIKVEGEVVANKK
-56 AEKKIVSGTNTAD
+56 PEKKIVSGAKTDD

-89 QITAEI
+89 QLTAEI
-95 KATGQAQASLTSE
+95 KATGQAQASLTDE
-108 YKDALTEQMKQQEV
+108 YKDALAEQMKQQEV
-122 VKEVKQ
+122 VKGVKQ
-128 GIKDMFSGAKNDA
+128 EIKDMFNGAKNDA

-155 RDLAKQQKSVDLG
+155 RDLTKQQKSVELG

-179 LSLTTNLNALEQAH
+179 LALTSNLKALEQAH
-193 GDFRRQ
+193 GDFRRN
-199 VGKYPTAEIEAFRAK
+199 VGNYPTAEIEAFREK
-214 FEELYGNMQQL
+214 FEQLYGNMQQL
-225 VQESNNLQ
+225 VQESNDLQ

-243 AEYEKLSSQLKN
+243 AEYEKLSTELKN
-255 VQTRLKE
+255 VQARLKE
-262 AKQNVD
+262 AKQSVD
-268 SFNNSLKATPKNF
+268 DFNSSLKGTPKNF
-281 EIQVG
+281 EVQVG

-305 LQVMTYEGKENTE
+305 LQQMTIEGKTE
-318 EFEVTIQA
+318 TKEFEETITT
-326 LGKLKTAISNT
+326 LGRLKTAIKST
-337 SGEISSYV
+337 GDEISSYV
-345 GNAKGLSDTIEIMKG
+345 GNAKGLSDTLEIMKG
-360 VTGLASIGQG
+360 VAGLASIGQG
-370 IMGLF
+370 LMGLF
-375 GGINSDL
+375 GGMNSDL
-382 DESIS
+382 DESLQ
-387 KFTNLTLIMQG
+387 KFTSLTLIMQG
-398 IETQYKAIQD
+398 IETQYKALKD
-408 GTSIWG
+408 ENSIYG
-414 TTLSKVWNWLDKIG
+414 GYLEKVWNWLDKIG
-428 NIKLL
+428 KWKFLGL
-433 LFTGPTL
+433 PSL
-440 DQTAEKF
+440 DEATKYFGDAAKKAE
-447 GKLAK
+447 
-452 DAKNYAIVLKSMS
+452 NYAVTLKTISN
-465 QWESGNV
+465 WKSGNV
-472 EEGINRISQE
+472 EEGLQKISQE
-482 MTDLTNNFAGF
+482 MVGLTNNFEGF
-493 PKSFKE
+493 SKNFKQ
-499 NFVNII
+499 NWVDVV

-527 DDLIK
+527 DDLIQV
-532 ITQNSIKNLTNQKVS
+532 TRNSLKTLQEQKVLIETGQATGD
-547 LDPDIDVY
+547 LD
-555 KIAELEEHLTT
+555 LLNEHIEDT
-566 LKKQLYDL
+566 KRQLYDL
-574 QKSKVAIETGDTEQI
+574 HEAKVTIETGDTEQI
-589 FQDLEQQIS
+589 FRNLEQDITS
-598 SIDEEIEAMNKQ
+598 FESHLDELNGK
-610 GIDTEKFKKLWTE
+610 GIDTKKFKELWME
-623 LKTVSMNTKIAN
+623 LKTVSMNAKTAN
-635 ENIGKTPALLRNM
+635 ENIGKTPVLLRNM
-648 ANNSR
+648 GVAGQFMAKCMQGASLAIKGT
-653 NTAVGMQVAA
+653 TA
-663 TAVSGLA
+663 
-670 KAIKGLLK
+670 AIKGLLK
-678 VTVILAVVQGAF
+678 ATVILAVLQVAF
-690 EALTWIVEKLA
+690 EALTWVVEKLA

-706 LKGPGVMDLDDR
+706 LKGPGSMDVDDR
-718 LDMISESSDR
+718 LDMIGDAADR
-728 AKESLGKYIDSVER
+728 AKDKLDKYIDSVER
-742 AAKTGLITELE
+742 AAKTGFITELD
-753 AEVLALKAVEKYAM
+753 AEVLALKAVENSAM

-782 IKAGALSN
+782 IKAGALSD
-790 NLNNSSIL
+790 NLNNSNIW
-798 GDNSDIKNIDEFK
+798 GDSADIKNIDEFK
-811 AHYEVLTKA
+811 AHYEALTKA
-820 VEDGTDK
+820 VEAGTDK
-827 IAAGWKSGNGWL
+827 IAAGWKSGTGWL

-878 FKRITDNELYKSA
+878 FRRITDNELYQSA

-898 FPEEEWAKTL
+898 FPEEEWAKSL
-908 DRMYTIF
+908 DRMYQIF
-915 SQRVADME
+915 SDRVADME
-923 GRAGDLKIAMIQ
+923 GRASDLGSAILQ
-935 ANKELAKQTELSN
+935 ANNQLAKQTELSN
-948 INAIADPNKRQA
+948 INAIADPKKRQT

-971 EEIKNSLADEKH
+971 EEINNSLADEKH

-988 TALDKEYK
+988 TALDKEYH

-1006 AKTSHKSAT
+1006 AKTSHRSAT
-1015 SSAKK
+1015 SSARK
-1020 TGDDLEKIMKQIR
+1020 TGDDLERIMKQIR
-1033 DNQTTIMKD
+1033 DNQTAIMKE

-1057 ELKAAKKAGK
+1057 ELNAAKKAGK
-1067 KQAELIQ
+1067 KQGELIL

-1103 KEILKITQDAANEL
+1103 QEILKITQDAANEL
-1117 ANVQEQSQLNKINRE
+1117 ASVQEQSQLNRINRE

-1141 SKKRDITYDTT
+1141 SKKRDISYDTT

-1173 QDSLKEEKEYLS
+1173 QDSLQEEKEYLS

-1214 DANKEAQKAK
+1214 DANEEAQKAK

-1230 WNKQGIISDEEA
+1230 WNKQGIISEEEA
-1242 MQMQQQVAVEY
+1242 IQMQQQVAVEY
-1253 QIASLDLEEAHQAK
+1253 QNAALDLEEAHQTK
-1267 IAEIRKNAATEQKI
+1267 MAEIRKNAATEQKV
-1281 IQEETIQEQQDAQNE
+1281 IQEESIQEQQDAQNE

-1317 SEQRKNT
+1317 REQRKNT

-1336 RKRLQDVKQSYEDT
+1336 RKRLQDVKKSYEDT

-1362 TQFENGEISFE
+1362 TQFDNGEISFE
-1373 MFEEGKKQLDSLKKD
+1373 MFEDGKKQLDNLKKD
-1388 AVKSAEDTQD
+1388 AVKSAQDTQD
-1398 SLSDLFQTWGKS
+1398 ALSDLFQTWGKS
-1410 MANWTQQIGSQMQS
+1410 LADWTQKIASQMQS

-1447 QEQLDRESE
+1447 QKQLDRESE

-1499 KQREGYL
+1499 KQREAYL

-1532 QDALE
+1532 QDVLE

-1546 QSLINSIINTAL
+1546 QSLVNSIINTAL

-1564 GAFPPP
+1564 AAFPPP
-1570 ASWILAAAVGAMGA
+1570 ASYALAAAVGALGA
-1584 AQTAMIASQ
+1584 VQTAMIASQ
-1593 KYAKGGVIDGPSH
+1593 KYAKGGIIDGPSH
-1606 SQGGIKIPTKKG
+1606 SQGGVKIPTKKG

-1639 FLYYINSIKRKIT
+1639 MLYYINSIKRKIT
-1652 KEDMDKFF
+1652 REDMDRFF

-1668 PASHGMKFATGG
+1668 PASHGMRYAQGG
-1680 VIPEMT
+1680 TMPELT
-1686 DFNIK
+1686 DWNLK
-1691 NQIQPQQQEPER
+1691 NEIQPQQQEPER
-1703 TYLVQV
+1703 TYIVQV
-1709 TDIFNKLEEFEKVRV
+1709 VDIANSLDNYEKVQT
-1724 LAGLYDGK
+1724 LAGLK

>member
-22 AKSLNDQLATIESTL
+22 AKSLNDQLANIESTL

-56 AEKKIVSGTNTAD
+56 AEKKIVSGANTAD
-69 STTVDKEALVQK
+69 TTTVNKDALVQK

-122 VKEVKQ
+122 VKGVKQ
-128 GIKDMFSGAKNDA
+128 GIKDMFSGAKNEA
-141 GEYTNTLAGLRAEL
+141 GQYTNTLAGLRAEL
-155 RDLAKQQKSVDLG
+155 RDLTKEQKSVDLG

-179 LSLTTNLNALEQAH
+179 LALTTNLKSLEQAH
-193 GDFRRQ
+193 GDFRRN
-199 VGKYPTAEIEAFRAK
+199 VGNYPTAEIEAFRVK

-243 AEYEKLSSQLKN
+243 AEYEKLSTELKN

-268 SFNNSLKATPKNF
+268 NFNNSLKATPKNF

-360 VTGLASIGQG
+360 VTGIASIGQG

-375 GGINSDL
+375 GGINSEL
-382 DESIS
+382 DESLS

-398 IETQYKAIQD
+398 IETQYKALQD

-428 NIKLL
+428 KW
-433 LFTGPTL
+433 TGL
-440 DQTAEKF
+440 DAVSNYFGDVAKKAE
-447 GKLAK
+447 
-452 DAKNYAIVLKSMS
+452 NYAVTLKTISN
-465 QWESGNV
+465 WKSGNV
-472 EEGINRISQE
+472 EEGLQRISQE
-482 MTDLTNNFAGF
+482 MVDLTNNFEGF
-493 PKSFKE
+493 SKGFKQKWTD
-499 NFVNII
+499 VV

-513 AIDTR
+513 TIDTR

-527 DDLIK
+527 DDLIQVTK
-532 ITQNSIKNLTNQKVS
+532 NSLKTLQEQKVLIETGQAVGD
-547 LDPDIDVY
+547 LDFLNE
-555 KIAELEEHLTT
+555 KIANT
-566 LKKQLYDL
+566 KRQLYDL
-574 QKSKVAIETGDTEQI
+574 HEAKVTIETGDTEQI
-589 FQDLEQQIS
+589 FQNLEQYITS
-598 SIDEEIEAMNKQ
+598 FESNLDELNGKD
-610 GIDTEKFKKLWTE
+610 IDTNKFKELWME
-623 LKTVSMNTKIAN
+623 LKTVSMNAKTAN

-648 ANNSR
+648 GVTGQFMAKCMQGASLAIKGT
-653 NTAVGMQVAA
+653 TA
-663 TAVSGLA
+663 
-670 KAIKGLLK
+670 AIKGLLK
-678 VTVILAVVQGAF
+678 ATVILAVVQVAF
-690 EALTWIVEKLA
+690 EALTWVVEKLA
-701 DAFKA
+701 DAFQA
-706 LKGPGVMDLDDR
+706 LKGPGSLDTDDR
-718 LDMISESSDR
+718 LDMIGDAADR
-728 AKESLGKYIDSVER
+728 AKDKLDKYIDSVER

-790 NLNNSSIL
+790 NLNNSSIW

-820 VEDGTDK
+820 VEAGTDK
-827 IAAGWKSGNGWL
+827 IAAGWKSGTGWL

-908 DRMYTIF
+908 DKMYTIF

-923 GRAGDLKIAMIQ
+923 GRAGDLAIAMKQ
-935 ANKELAKQTELSN
+935 ANKQLEKQTELSN

-1006 AKTSHKSAT
+1006 AKTSRKSAT

-1020 TGDDLEKIMKQIR
+1020 TGDDLERIMKQIR
-1033 DNQTTIMKD
+1033 DNQTAIMKD

-1057 ELKAAKKAGK
+1057 ELNAAKKAGK
-1067 KQAELIQ
+1067 KKAELIQ

-1141 SKKRDITYDTT
+1141 SKKRDISYDTT

-1173 QDSLKEEKEYLS
+1173 QDSLQEEKEYLS
-1185 QKSDLRIAE
+1185 QKSDLRIGE

-1230 WNKQGIISDEEA
+1230 WNKQGIISEEEA
-1242 MQMQQQVAVEY
+1242 IQMQQQVAVEY
-1253 QIASLDLEEAHQAK
+1253 QNASLDLEEAHQAK
-1267 IAEIRKNAATEQKI
+1267 MAEIRKNAATEQKI

-1331 NLGKE
+1331 NFGKE
-1336 RKRLQDVKQSYEDT
+1336 RKRLQDVKNSYEET
-1350 IKEIEQMYEDLK
+1350 IKEIEQMYDDLK

-1373 MFEEGKKQLDSLKKD
+1373 MFEEGKKQLDNLKKD

-1398 SLSDLFQTWGKS
+1398 ALSDLFQTWGKS
-1410 MANWTQQIGSQMQS
+1410 LADWTQQITSQMQS

-1570 ASWILAAAVGAMGA
+1570 ASWILAAVVGAMGA

-1606 SQGGIKIPTKKG
+1606 SQGGVKIPTKKG

-1639 FLYYINSIKRKIT
+1639 MLYYINSIKRKIT
-1652 KEDMDKFF
+1652 REDMDRFF

-1668 PASHGMKFATGG
+1668 PASHGMKYAQGG
-1680 VIPEMT
+1680 TIPELT
-1686 DFNIK
+1686 DWNLK
-1691 NQIQPQQQEPER
+1691 NEIQPLQQEPER
-1703 TYLVQV
+1703 TYVVQV
-1709 TDIFNKLEEFEKVRV
+1709 IDIKNALDNYENVRT
-1724 LAGLYDGK
+1724 LAGLAD

>member
-22 AKSLNDQLATIESTL
+22 AKSLNDQLANIESTL

-56 AEKKIVSGTNTAD
+56 AEKKIVSGANTAD
-69 STTVDKEALVQK
+69 STTVDKDSLVQK

-122 VKEVKQ
+122 VKDVKQ
-128 GIKDMFSGAKNDA
+128 GIKDMFSGAKNEA
-141 GEYTNTLAGLRAEL
+141 GQYTNTLAGLRAEL
-155 RDLAKQQKSVDLG
+155 RDLTKEQKSVDLG

-179 LSLTTNLNALEQAH
+179 LALTTNLKSLEQAH
-193 GDFRRQ
+193 GDFRRN
-199 VGKYPTAEIEAFRAK
+199 VGNYPTAEIEAFRVK

-243 AEYEKLSSQLKN
+243 AEYEKLSTELKN
-255 VQTRLKE
+255 VQTRLTE

-268 SFNNSLKATPKNF
+268 NFNNSLKATPKNF

-337 SGEISSYV
+337 SGEIGSYV

-375 GGINSDL
+375 GGINSGL

-398 IETQYKAIQD
+398 IETQYKAFKD

-414 TTLSKVWNWLDKIG
+414 TNLSKVWNWLDKIG

-440 DQTAEKF
+440 SQTAEYF

-452 DAKNYAIVLKSMS
+452 EAENYAITLKTMS
-465 QWESGNV
+465 KWDSGNIQ
-472 EEGINRISQE
+472 EGLHKITME
-482 MTDLTNNFAGF
+482 MM
-493 PKSFKE
+493 
-499 NFVNII
+499 
-505 NSLDNYRI
+505 
-513 AIDTR
+513 
-518 PAEQKLQYF
+518 
-527 DDLIK
+527 DLIK
-532 ITQNSIKNLTNQKVS
+532 NTKGLSKDFIENLTKVQITLNSYRFAIDAKPTEENLARLQEKIQYFQEYIAVLQKQKVLIETDKAEGNLDELNGRIKSTEILLNS
-547 LDPDIDVY
+547 LQKT
-555 KIAELEEHLTT
+555 KIAF
-566 LKKQLYDL
+566 
-574 QKSKVAIETGDTEQI
+574 ETGDTEQL
-589 FQDLEQQIS
+589 FQSLEQQIS
-598 SIDEEIEAMNKQ
+598 SIDEAIAEMDKQ

-623 LKTVSMNTKIAN
+623 LKTVAINTKIAN
-635 ENIGKTPALLRNM
+635 ENIGKTPALLKALGVAGQQAAR
-648 ANNSR
+648 A
-653 NTAVGMQVAA
+653 MQVA
-663 TAVSGLA
+663 SLA
-670 KAIKGLLK
+670 IEGITLVIKGLLK
-678 VTVILAVVQGAF
+678 STVILAVVQAAF
-690 EALTWIVEKLA
+690 ELLTWAVEKLA

-706 LKGPGVMDLDDR
+706 LKGPGVMEFDDR
-718 LDMISESSDR
+718 LDMIGDAADR
-728 AKESLGKYIDSVER
+728 AKESLDKYIDSVER
-742 AAKTGLITELE
+742 LSKAGMISELS
-753 AEVLALKAVEKYAM
+753 AQKLALKAVEKSAM

-790 NLNNSSIL
+790 NLNNSSIW

-820 VEDGTDK
+820 VEAGTDK
-827 IAAGWKSGNGWL
+827 IAAGWKSGSGWL
-839 LTAGDAVEQLGDDT
+839 LTAGDAVQQLGDDT
-853 KAILGDMQNEINK
+853 KSILGDMQNEINK
-866 INFNNPEQAVKD
+866 INFNNPEQAAKD
-878 FKRITDNELYKSA
+878 FKKITDNELYQSA

-915 SQRVADME
+915 SDRVADME
-923 GRAGDLKIAMIQ
+923 KRAGDLSTAMTQ
-935 ANKELAKQTELSN
+935 ANKQLEKQTELSN
-948 INAIADPNKRQA
+948 INAIADPKKREA

-971 EEIKNSLADEKH
+971 EEIKNSLADEQH
-983 KQEAL
+983 KQDAL
-988 TALDKEYK
+988 AALDKEYK
-996 QKAIDRQKSY
+996 QKAIERQKSY
-1006 AKTSHKSAT
+1006 SKST
-1015 SSAKK
+1015 TTSAKN
-1020 TGDDLEKIMKQIR
+1020 TGDDLSRIMKQIR
-1033 DNQTTIMKD
+1033 DNQVAIMKE
-1042 GLDKEIKL
+1042 GLDKELKI

-1057 ELKAAKKAGK
+1057 ELEAAKKAGK
-1067 KQAELIQ
+1067 KQEELIQ

-1089 EWFKKHRK
+1089 EWFKKHKK

-1103 KEILKITQDAANEL
+1103 KEIIKITQDAANEL

-1141 SKKRDITYDTT
+1141 KKKRDITYDTT
-1152 INETETFESNKR
+1152 INEDETLASNKR
-1164 LLQAQKKYH
+1164 LLQAQKKFYEE
-1173 QDSLKEEKEYLS
+1173 SLKQEKEYLS
-1185 QKSDLRIAE
+1185 KKSDLRIKE
-1194 SQQNMQNLLNEEER
+1194 SQQNMQNLLNEEQRSYEQ
-1208 NYKAQI
+1208 QI
-1214 DANKEAQKAK
+1214 AANDEAQKAK
-1224 WEEVYE
+1224 LEEVKE
-1230 WNKQGIISDEEA
+1230 WNQQGIISDEEV
-1242 MQMQQQVAVEY
+1242 MKMQQEVQLKYNNAALN
-1253 QIASLDLEEAHQAK
+1253 ITDAHEAK
-1267 IAEIRKNAATEQKI
+1267 VAEIKKNAATEQKI
-1281 IQEETIQEQQDAQNE
+1281 IQEESNQEQQEAQNE
-1296 ANNKRLSSIQEMYN
+1296 ANNKRVSSIQEMYN
-1310 EIAEISE
+1310 EIGEISDR
-1317 SEQRKNT
+1317 EQRKNT
-1324 NRTTGLF
+1324 NKTTGLF

-1336 RKRLQDVKQSYEDT
+1336 RKRLQDVKNSYEDA
-1350 IKEIEQMYEDLK
+1350 INEIDQMYDDLK

-1373 MFEEGKKQLDSLKKD
+1373 MFEEGKKQLNGLKKE
-1388 AVKSAEDTQD
+1388 AIQAAEDTQAALG
-1398 SLSDLFQTWGKS
+1398 SLFQTWGKS
-1410 MANWTQQIGSQMQS
+1410 LADWTQQIGSQIQS
-1424 LYSQFNEIMNLKY
+1424 LYSQFNDIMNLKY
-1437 DMEEE
+1437 DMQEEE
-1442 ALDRE
+1442 LNRE
-1447 QEQLDRESE
+1447 QEQLDKESE
-1456 MVEKAYDKQAEIV
+1456 MIEKAYDKQAEIV
-1469 QRYKD
+1469 QKYKD
-1474 RINESEDELKTARGE
+1474 KINDTEDELKTARGE

-1506 AETEALAKQQQ
+1506 AETAALARQQE

-1546 QSLINSIINTAL
+1546 ASLVNSIINTAL

-1606 SQGGIKIPTKKG
+1606 SQGGVKIPTKKG

-1639 FLYYINSIKRKIT
+1639 MLYYINSIKRKIT
-1652 KEDMDKFF
+1652 REDMERFF
-1660 DGKGKVSI
+1660 DGHNKIRI
-1668 PASHGMKFATGG
+1668 PASHGMKYAQGG

-1686 DFNIK
+1686 DFNLK
-1691 NQIQPQQQEPER
+1691 NEIQPQQQQPEIR
-1703 TYLVQV
+1703 VVAQIV
-1709 TDIFNKLEEFEKVRV
+1709 DIANALDNYTKIQT
-1724 LAGLYDGK
+1724 LAGLGK

>member
-22 AKSLNDQLATIESTL
+22 AKSLNDQLANIESTL

-56 AEKKIVSGTNTAD
+56 AENKIVSGANTAD

-128 GIKDMFSGAKNDA
+128 GIKDMFNGAKNEA
-141 GEYTNTLAGLRAEL
+141 GQYTNTLAGLRAEL
-155 RDLAKQQKSVDLG
+155 RDLTKEQKSVDLG

-179 LSLTTNLNALEQAH
+179 LALTTNLKALEQAH
-193 GDFRRQ
+193 GDFRRN
-199 VGKYPTAEIEAFRAK
+199 VGNYPTAEIEAFRVK

-233 RQLQSATPGT
+233 RQLQNATPGT
-243 AEYEKLSSQLKN
+243 DEYEKLSSQLKN
-255 VQTRLKE
+255 VQTRLTE

-286 STVRNFNSVKDAV
+286 STVRNFNSVKEAV
-299 KTLTKE
+299 RTLTMD
-305 LQVMTYEGKENTE
+305 LQKMTFEGKENTE
-318 EFEVTIQA
+318 EFEQTIQA

-337 SGEISSYV
+337 SGEIGSYV
-345 GNAKGLSDTIEIMKG
+345 GNAKGLSDTIEIMEG

-375 GGINSDL
+375 GGINSEL

-398 IETQYKAIQD
+398 IETQYKALQD

-414 TTLSKVWNWLDKIG
+414 TSLLKVWNSLDKIG
-428 NIKLL
+428 KV
-433 LFTGPTL
+433 TGL
-440 DQTAEKF
+440 DAVSNYFGDAAKKAE
-447 GKLAK
+447 
-452 DAKNYAIVLKSMS
+452 NYAVTLKTISN
-465 QWESGNV
+465 WKSGNV
-472 EEGINRISQE
+472 EEGLQRISQE
-482 MTDLTNNFAGF
+482 MVGLTNNFEGF
-493 PKSFKE
+493 SKGFKQKWTDV
-499 NFVNII
+499 VNT
-505 NSLDNYRI
+505 LDNYRI

-527 DDLIK
+527 DDLIQV
-532 ITQNSIKNLTNQKVS
+532 TRNSLKTLQEQKVLIETGQAAGD
-547 LDPDIDVY
+547 LDFLNE
-555 KIAELEEHLTT
+555 KIANT
-566 LKKQLYDL
+566 KRQLYDL
-574 QKSKVAIETGDTEQI
+574 HEAKVTIETGDTEQI
-589 FQDLEQQIS
+589 FQNLEQDITS
-598 SIDEEIEAMNKQ
+598 FESNLDELNGK
-610 GIDTEKFKKLWTE
+610 GIDTNKFKELWME
-623 LKTVSMNTKIAN
+623 LKTVSMNAKTAN

-648 ANNSR
+648 GVAGQFM
-653 NTAVGMQVAA
+653 AKCMQSASLAIKGA
-663 TAVSGLA
+663 TA
-670 KAIKGLLK
+670 AIKGLMK
-678 VTVILAVVQGAF
+678 ATIILAVVQVAF
-690 EALTWIVEKLA
+690 EAFTWVVEKLA
-701 DAFKA
+701 DAFQA
-706 LKGPGVMDLDDR
+706 LKGPGVMELDDR
-718 LDMISESSDR
+718 LDMISESADK
-728 AKESLGKYIDSVER
+728 AKESLDKYIDSVER

-790 NLNNSSIL
+790 NLNNSSIW
-798 GDNSDIKNIDEFK
+798 GDKSDIKNIDEFK
-811 AHYEVLTKA
+811 AHYEALTKA
-820 VEDGTDK
+820 VELGVDK
-827 IAAGWKSGNGWL
+827 VEAGWKSGRGWL

-908 DRMYTIF
+908 DKMYTIF

-923 GRAGDLKIAMIQ
+923 GRAGDLAIAMAQ
-935 ANKELAKQTELSN
+935 ANKELEKQTKLSN
-948 INAIADPNKRQA
+948 INAIPDPKKRQA
-960 ALDNYNKKQRQ
+960 ALDEYNKKQRQ
-971 EEIKNSLADEKH
+971 EEIKNSLADEQH
-983 KQEAL
+983 KQDAL

-996 QKAIDRQKSY
+996 QKAIERQQSY
-1006 AKTSHKSAT
+1006 SRSTKTTARN
-1015 SSAKK
+1015 
-1020 TGDDLEKIMKQIR
+1020 TGDDLSRIMKQIR
-1033 DNQTTIMKD
+1033 DNQTAIMKD

-1057 ELKAAKKAGK
+1057 ELEAAKKDGE
-1067 KQAELIQ
+1067 KQGELIQ

-1089 EWFKKHRK
+1089 EWFKKHKK

-1141 SKKRDITYDTT
+1141 SKKRDISYDTT
-1152 INETETFESNKR
+1152 INEDETLASNKR
-1164 LLQAQKKYH
+1164 LLQAQKKFY
-1173 QDSLKEEKEYLS
+1173 QDSLKQEKEYLS
-1185 QKSDLRIAE
+1185 KKSDLRIKE
-1194 SQQNMQNLLNEEER
+1194 SQQNMQNLLNEEQRSYEQ
-1208 NYKAQI
+1208 QI
-1214 DANKEAQKAK
+1214 AANDEAQKAK
-1224 WEEVYE
+1224 LEEVKE
-1230 WNKQGIISDEEA
+1230 WNQQGIISDEEA
-1242 MQMQQQVAVEY
+1242 MQMQQEVQLKY
-1253 QIASLDLEEAHQAK
+1253 QNAALNITDAHEAK
-1267 IAEIRKNAATEQKI
+1267 VAEIKKNAATEQKI
-1281 IQEETIQEQQDAQNE
+1281 IQEESNQEQQEAQNE
-1296 ANNKRLSSIQEMYN
+1296 ANNKRVSSIQEMYN
-1310 EIAEISE
+1310 EIGEISDR
-1317 SEQRKNT
+1317 EQRKNI
-1324 NRTTGLF
+1324 NKTTGLF

-1336 RKRLQDVKQSYEDT
+1336 RQRLQQVKKYYEDT
-1350 IKEIEQMYEDLK
+1350 INEIDQMYEELK
-1362 TQFENGEISFE
+1362 KQYENGEISFE
-1373 MFEEGKKQLDSLKKD
+1373 MFEEGKKQLNGLKKD
-1388 AVKSAEDTQD
+1388 AIQAAEDTQTALG
-1398 SLSDLFQTWGKS
+1398 SLFQTWGKS
-1410 MANWTQQIGSQMQS
+1410 LGDWTQQIGSQIQS

-1442 ALDRE
+1442 ELDRE
-1447 QEQLDRESE
+1447 QEQLDKESE
-1456 MVEKAYDKQAEIV
+1456 MIEKAYDKQAEIV
-1469 QRYKD
+1469 QKYKD
-1474 RINESEDELKTARGE
+1474 KINDTEDELKTARGE

-1506 AETEALAKQQQ
+1506 AETAVLARQQE

-1546 QSLINSIINTAL
+1546 ASLVNSIINTAL

-1570 ASWILAAAVGAMGA
+1570 ASWILAAAVGAMGV

-1606 SQGGIKIPTKKG
+1606 SQGGVKIPTKKG

-1639 FLYYINSIKRKIT
+1639 MLYYINSIKRKIT
-1652 KEDMDKFF
+1652 REDMDRFF
-1660 DGKGKVSI
+1660 DGKGKVRI
-1668 PASHGMKFATGG
+1668 PASHGMKYASGG

-1686 DFNIK
+1686 DFNLK
-1691 NQIQPQQQEPER
+1691 NEIQPQPKEPER

>member
-22 AKSLNDQLATIESTL
+22 AKSLNDQLANIESTL

-43 KIKVEGELDVNKK
+43 KIKVEGEVVANKK
-56 AEKKIVSGTNTAD
+56 PEKKIVSGANTDD

-89 QITAEI
+89 QLTAEI
-95 KATGQAQASLTSE
+95 KATGQAQASLTDE
-108 YKDALTEQMKQQEV
+108 YKDALAEQMKQQEV
-122 VKEVKQ
+122 VKGVKQ
-128 GIKDMFSGAKNDA
+128 EIKDMFNGAKNDV

-155 RDLAKQQKSVDLG
+155 RDLTKQQKSVELG
-168 SEEYNKLDDRI
+168 SEEYNKLDERI
-179 LSLTTNLNALEQAH
+179 LALTSNLKALEQAH
-193 GDFRRQ
+193 GDFRRN
-199 VGKYPTAEIEAFRAK
+199 VGNYPTAEIEAFRAK
-214 FEELYGNMQQL
+214 FEQLYGNMQQL

-243 AEYEKLSSQLKN
+243 AEYEKLSTELKN

-262 AKQNVD
+262 AKQSVD
-268 SFNNSLKATPKNF
+268 DFNSSLKGTPKNF
-281 EIQVG
+281 EVQVG

-305 LQVMTYEGKENTE
+305 LQQMVLEGKENTE
-318 EFEVTIQA
+318 EFEVTITA

-345 GNAKGLSDTIEIMKG
+345 GNAKGLSDTLEIMKG

-370 IMGLF
+370 LMGLF
-375 GGINSDL
+375 GGMNSDL
-382 DESIS
+382 DESLK
-387 KFTNLTLIMQG
+387 KFTSLTLIMQG
-398 IETQYKAIQD
+398 IETQYKAMQD

-428 NIKLL
+428 KW
-433 LFTGPTL
+433 TGL
-440 DQTAEKF
+440 DAVSNYF
-447 GKLAK
+447 GDAAK
-452 DAKNYAIVLKSMS
+452 RAKNYSDTLKTISNW
-465 QWESGNV
+465 QSGNV
-472 EEGINRISQE
+472 EEGLQRISQE
-482 MTDLTNNFAGF
+482 MVGLTNNFEGF
-493 PKSFKE
+493 SKRFKQSWTD
-499 NFVNII
+499 VI
-505 NSLDNYRI
+505 NGLDNYRI

-527 DDLIK
+527 DDLIQV
-532 ITQNSIKNLTNQKVS
+532 TRNSLKTLQEQKVLIETGQATGDLDLLDERIKNLKN
-547 LDPDIDVY
+547 
-555 KIAELEEHLTT
+555 
-566 LKKQLYDL
+566 QLYDL
-574 QKSKVAIETGDTEQI
+574 HAAKVTIETGDTEQI
-589 FQDLEQQIS
+589 FRNLEQDITS
-598 SIDEEIEAMNKQ
+598 FESHLDELDGK
-610 GIDTEKFKKLWTE
+610 GIDTKKFKELWME
-623 LKTVSMNTKIAN
+623 LKTVSMNAKTAN
-635 ENIGKTPALLRNM
+635 ENIGKTPVLLRNM
-648 ANNSR
+648 GVAGQFMAKCMQGASLAIKGT
-653 NTAVGMQVAA
+653 TA
-663 TAVSGLA
+663 
-670 KAIKGLLK
+670 AIKGLLK
-678 VTVILAVVQGAF
+678 ATVILAVVQLAF
-690 EALTWIVEKLA
+690 EALTWVVEKLA
-701 DAFKA
+701 DAFYA
-706 LKGPGVMDLDDR
+706 LKGPGVMDVDDR
-718 LDMISESSDR
+718 LDMIGDAADR
-728 AKESLGKYIDSVER
+728 AKHKLDKYIDSVER
-742 AAKTGLITELE
+742 AAKTGFITELD
-753 AEVLALKAVEKYAM
+753 AEVLALKAVEKSAM

-782 IKAGALSN
+782 IKAGALSD
-790 NLNNSSIL
+790 NLNNSSIW
-798 GDNSDIKNIDEFK
+798 GDSSDIKNIDEFK
-811 AHYEVLTKA
+811 AHYEALTKA
-820 VEDGTDK
+820 VEAGTDK
-827 IAAGWKSGNGWL
+827 IAAGWKSGTGWL

-878 FKRITDNELYKSA
+878 FRRITDNELYQSA

-898 FPEEEWAKTL
+898 FPEEEWAKSL
-908 DRMYTIF
+908 DRMYQIF
-915 SQRVADME
+915 SDRVADME
-923 GRAGDLKIAMIQ
+923 GRAQDLGTAIIA
-935 ANKELAKQTELSN
+935 ANNQLAKQTELSN
-948 INAIADPNKRQA
+948 INAIADPKKRQA
-960 ALDNYNKKQRQ
+960 ALDDYNKKQRQ
-971 EEIKNSLADEKH
+971 EEIKNSLADEEH

-988 TALDKEYK
+988 TALDKEYH

-1006 AKTSHKSAT
+1006 ARTSHRSAT
-1015 SSAKK
+1015 SSARK
-1020 TGDDLEKIMKQIR
+1020 TGDDLERIMKQIR
-1033 DNQTTIMKD
+1033 DNQTAIMKE

-1057 ELKAAKKAGK
+1057 ELSAAKKAGK
-1067 KQAELIQ
+1067 KQGELIL

-1117 ANVQEQSQLNKINRE
+1117 ASVQEQSQLNRINRE

-1141 SKKRDITYDTT
+1141 SKKRDISYDTT

-1173 QDSLKEEKEYLS
+1173 QDSLQEEKEYLS

-1214 DANKEAQKAK
+1214 AANEEAQKAK

-1230 WNKQGIISDEEA
+1230 WNKQGIISEEEA
-1242 MQMQQQVAVEY
+1242 IQMQQQVAVEY
-1253 QIASLDLEEAHQAK
+1253 QNAALDLEEAHQTK
-1267 IAEIRKNAATEQKI
+1267 MAEIRKNAATEQKV
-1281 IQEETIQEQQDAQNE
+1281 IQEESIQEQQDAQNK
-1296 ANNKRLSSIQEMYN
+1296 ANDKRLSSIQEMYN

-1317 SEQRKNT
+1317 REQRKNT

-1336 RKRLQDVKQSYEDT
+1336 RKRLQDVKKSYEDT

-1362 TQFENGEISFE
+1362 TQFDNGEISFE
-1373 MFEEGKKQLDSLKKD
+1373 MFEEGKKQLDDLKKD
-1388 AVKSAEDTQD
+1388 AVKSAQDTQD
-1398 SLSDLFQTWGKS
+1398 ALSDLFQTWGES
-1410 MANWTQQIGSQMQS
+1410 LANWTQKIASQMQS

-1499 KQREGYL
+1499 KQREAYL

-1532 QDALE
+1532 QDVLE

-1546 QSLINSIINTAL
+1546 QSLVNSIINTAL

-1564 GAFPPP
+1564 AAFPPP
-1570 ASWILAAAVGAMGA
+1570 ASFVLAAAVGALGA
-1584 AQTAMIASQ
+1584 VKTAMIASQ

-1606 SQGGIKIPTKKG
+1606 SQGGVKIPTKKG

-1639 FLYYINSIKRKIT
+1639 MLYYINSIKRKIT
-1652 KEDMDKFF
+1652 REDMEKFF

-1668 PASHGMKFATGG
+1668 PASHSLKYSQGG
-1680 VIPEMT
+1680 TMPELT
-1686 DFNIK
+1686 DWNLK
-1691 NQIQPQQQEPER
+1691 NEIQPQQQEPER
-1703 TYLVQV
+1703 TYIVQV
-1709 TDIFNKLEEFEKVRV
+1709 VDIANSLDNYEKVQT
-1724 LAGLYDGK
+1724 LAGLK

>member
-69 STTVDKEALVQK
+69 TTTVDKEALVQK

-179 LSLTTNLNALEQAH
+179 LALTTNLKSLEQAH
-193 GDFRRQ
+193 GDFRRN
-199 VGKYPTAEIEAFRAK
+199 VGNYPTAEIEAFREK
-214 FEELYGNMQQL
+214 FEQLYGNMQQL

-243 AEYEKLSSQLKN
+243 AEYEKLSTELKN

-281 EIQVG
+281 EVKVG

-337 SGEISSYV
+337 SGEIGSYV
-345 GNAKGLSDTIEIMKG
+345 GNAKGLSDTIEIMNG

-382 DESIS
+382 DESIN
-387 KFTNLTLIMQG
+387 KFTNLTLVMQG
-398 IETQYKAIQD
+398 IETQYKALQD

-414 TTLSKVWNWLDKIG
+414 TSLSKVWNWLDKIG
-428 NIKLL
+428 KW
-433 LFTGPTL
+433 TGL
-440 DQTAEKF
+440 DVVSNYF
-447 GKLAK
+447 GKLENK
-452 DAKNYAIVLKSMS
+452 AKNYAITLNTISK
-465 QWESGNV
+465 WDSGNI
-472 EEGINRISQE
+472 EEGLLRISQQ
-482 MTDLTNNFAGF
+482 MTDLITNTKGVSKAFTENFA
-493 PKSFKE
+493 K
-499 NFVNII
+499 ITATI
-505 NSLDNYRI
+505 NSYRI
-513 AIDTR
+513 VIDTA
-518 PAEQKLQYF
+518 PTEEKLEIV
-527 DDLIK
+527 DDLIQHFQEK
-532 ITQNSIKNLTNQKVS
+532 IAALQNQKVLIETDKAEGN
-547 LDPDIDVY
+547 LDKLKGRI
-555 KIAELEEHLTT
+555 KASEIALNE
-566 LKKQLYDL
+566 L
-574 QKSKVAIETGDTEQI
+574 QKAKVAIETDDTQEL
-589 FQDLEQQIS
+589 FQNLEKEIS
-598 SIDEEIEAMNKQ
+598 LVDEEIEAMNKQ
-610 GIDTEKFKKLWTE
+610 GIDTEKFKELWTE
-623 LKTVSMNTKIAN
+623 LKTVSLNTKIAN
-635 ENIGKTPALLRNM
+635 ENIEKTPVLLKAMGVAGQGAARFMQGAAL
-648 ANNSR
+648 AIKGT
-653 NTAVGMQVAA
+653 TA
-663 TAVSGLA
+663 
-670 KAIKGLLK
+670 AIKGLLK
-678 VTVILAVVQGAF
+678 ATIILGVVQAAF
-690 EALTWIVEKLA
+690 EALTWVVEKLA
-701 DAFKA
+701 DAFQA
-706 LKGPGVMDLDDR
+706 LKGPGSLDTDDR
-718 LDMISESSDR
+718 LDMIGDAADR
-728 AKESLGKYIDSVER
+728 AKDKLDKYIDTVER
-742 AAKTGLITELE
+742 AAKTGLKTELE
-753 AEVLALKAVEKYAM
+753 AQKLALEAVEKSAM
-767 DAAKQLKDYLNTQEE
+767 DAAKQLKDYLNIQDE
-782 IKAGALSN
+782 IKAGALSD
-790 NLNNSSIL
+790 NLNNSDIWGLGKEITGLSKKNGQYVGEFVEHYHIL
-798 GDNSDIKNIDEFK
+798 E
-811 AHYEVLTKA
+811 KA
-820 VEDGTDK
+820 VEAGTDK

-866 INFNNPEQAVKD
+866 INFSNPKQAVKD
-878 FKRITDNELYKSA
+878 FKRITDNELYQSA

-908 DRMYTIF
+908 DRMYKIF
-915 SQRVADME
+915 SDRVADME
-923 GRAGDLKIAMIQ
+923 GRAGDLRIAMTQ

-948 INAIADPNKRQA
+948 INAIADPKKREA

-983 KQEAL
+983 KQAAL

-1033 DNQTTIMKD
+1033 DNQIAIMKD

-1097 TIEAFN
+1097 TIEEFN

-1173 QDSLKEEKEYLS
+1173 QDSLQEEKEYLS

-1208 NYKAQI
+1208 NYNAQI
-1214 DANKEAQKAK
+1214 AANKEAQKAK

-1230 WNKQGIISDEEA
+1230 WNKQGIISEEEA

-1253 QIASLDLEEAHQAK
+1253 QIAALDLEDAHQTK
-1267 IAEIRKNAATEQKI
+1267 MAEIRKNAATEQKI

-1336 RKRLQDVKQSYEDT
+1336 RKRLQDVKNSYEDT

-1373 MFEEGKKQLDSLKKD
+1373 MFEEGKKQLDDLKKD

-1398 SLSDLFQTWGKS
+1398 ALSDLFQTWGKS
-1410 MANWTQQIGSQMQS
+1410 LANWTQQIGSQMQS

-1537 KKRKQQQKQ
+1537 KKRKKQQKQ
-1546 QSLINSIINTAL
+1546 ASLINSIINTAL

-1570 ASWILAAAVGAMGA
+1570 ASFILAAAVGALGA
-1584 AQTAMIASQ
+1584 VQTAMIASQ
-1593 KYAKGGVIDGPSH
+1593 KYANGGVIDGPSH
-1606 SQGGIKIPTKKG
+1606 SQGGVKIPTKKG
-1618 ISEVEGN
+1618 ISEIEGN

-1639 FLYYINSIKRKIT
+1639 MLYYINSIKRKIT
-1652 KEDMDKFF
+1652 REDMDRFF

-1668 PASHGMKFATGG
+1668 PASHGMKYAQGG
-1680 VIPEMT
+1680 TIPELT
-1686 DFNIK
+1686 DWNLK
-1691 NQIQPQQQEPER
+1691 NEIQPQQPQPEIR
-1703 TYLVQV
+1703 VVAQIV
-1709 TDIFNKLEEFEKVRV
+1709 DIANALDNYNKIQT
-1724 LAGLYDGK
+1724 LAGLAD

>member
-56 AEKKIVSGTNTAD
+56 AEKKIVSGTNTTD

-89 QITAEI
+89 QISAEI

-122 VKEVKQ
+122 VKGVKQ
-128 GIKDMFSGAKNDA
+128 EIKDMFNGAKNDA

-179 LSLTTNLNALEQAH
+179 LALTTNLKALEQAH
-193 GDFRRQ
+193 GDFRRN
-199 VGKYPTAEIEAFRAK
+199 VGNYPTAEIEAFRAK

-243 AEYEKLSSQLKN
+243 AEYEKLSTELKN

-345 GNAKGLSDTIEIMKG
+345 GNAKGLSDTLEIMKG
-360 VTGLASIGQG
+360 VTGIASIGQG
-370 IMGLF
+370 LMGLF
-375 GGINSDL
+375 GGMNSEL
-382 DESIS
+382 DESLS

-398 IETQYKAIQD
+398 IETQYKAMQD

-414 TTLSKVWNWLDKIG
+414 TTLSKVWNRLDKIG
-428 NIKLL
+428 KW
-433 LFTGPTL
+433 TGL
-440 DQTAEKF
+440 DVVSNYFGDAAKKAE
-447 GKLAK
+447 
-452 DAKNYAIVLKSMS
+452 NYAITLNTISN
-465 QWESGNV
+465 WRSGNV
-472 EEGINRISQE
+472 EEGLQRISQE
-482 MTDLTNNFAGF
+482 MVGLTNNFEGF
-493 PKSFKE
+493 SKEFKQKWDD
-499 NFVNII
+499 VI

-513 AIDTR
+513 TIDTR

-527 DDLIK
+527 DDLIQVTK
-532 ITQNSIKNLTNQKVS
+532 NSLKTLQEQKVLIETGQAIGD
-547 LDPDIDVY
+547 LDFLNE
-555 KIAELEEHLTT
+555 KIADI
-566 LKKQLYDL
+566 KRQLYDL
-574 QKSKVAIETGDTEQI
+574 HEAKVTVETGDTEQI
-589 FQDLEQQIS
+589 FQNLEQYTTS
-598 SIDEEIEAMNKQ
+598 FESHLDELNGK
-610 GIDTEKFKKLWTE
+610 GIDTDKFKKLWME
-623 LKTVSMNTKIAN
+623 LKTVSMNAKTAN
-635 ENIGKTPALLRNM
+635 ENIGKTPALLKAMGVAGQWAARF
-648 ANNSR
+648 
-653 NTAVGMQVAA
+653 MQVAA
-663 TAVSGLA
+663 TAVSGLS

-678 VTVILAVVQGAF
+678 ATVILAVVQAAF
-690 EALTWIVEKLA
+690 EALTWVVEKLA
-701 DAFKA
+701 DAFQA
-706 LKGPGVMDLDDR
+706 LKGPGSLDTDDR
-718 LDMISESSDR
+718 LDMIGDAADR
-728 AKESLGKYIDSVER
+728 AKDKLDKYIDSVER

-790 NLNNSSIL
+790 NLNNSSIW

-820 VEDGTDK
+820 VEAGTDK

-948 INAIADPNKRQA
+948 INAIADPKKRQA

-996 QKAIDRQKSY
+996 QKAIERQKSY

-1015 SSAKK
+1015 SSARN
-1020 TGDDLEKIMKQIR
+1020 TGDDLARIMKQIR
-1033 DNQTTIMKD
+1033 DNQIAIMKE
-1042 GLDKEIKL
+1042 GLDKELKI
-1050 LENARDD
+1050 LENAKND
-1057 ELKAAKKAGK
+1057 ELEAAKKAGK
-1067 KQAELIQ
+1067 KRGELIQ

-1173 QDSLKEEKEYLS
+1173 QDSLQEEKEYLS

-1230 WNKQGIISDEEA
+1230 WNKQGIISEEEA

-1253 QIASLDLEEAHQAK
+1253 QNAALDLEDAHQAK
-1267 IAEIRKNAATEQKI
+1267 MAEIRKNAATEQKI

-1336 RKRLQDVKQSYEDT
+1336 RKRLQDVKNSYEDT
-1350 IKEIEQMYEDLK
+1350 IKEIEQMYDDLK

-1373 MFEEGKKQLDSLKKD
+1373 MFEEGKEQLDDLKKD

-1398 SLSDLFQTWGKS
+1398 ALSDLFQTWGKS
-1410 MANWTQQIGSQMQS
+1410 LADWTQQIGSQMQS

-1593 KYAKGGVIDGPSH
+1593 KYAKGGVLDGPSH

-1639 FLYYINSIKRKIT
+1639 MLYYINSIKRKIT
-1652 KEDMDKFF
+1652 REDMDRFF

-1668 PASHGMKFATGG
+1668 PASHGLKFASGG
-1680 VIPEMT
+1680 TIPELT

-1703 TYLVQV
+1703 TYVVQV
-1709 TDIFNKLEEFEKVRV
+1709 VDIANSLDNYTKIQT
-1724 LAGLYDGK
+1724 LAGLAD

>member
-22 AKSLNDQLATIESTL
+22 AKSLNDQLANIESTL

-56 AEKKIVSGTNTAD
+56 AEKKIVSGANTAD

-95 KATGQAQASLTSE
+95 KTTGQAQASLTSE
-108 YKDALTEQMKQQEV
+108 YKNALTEQMKQQEV

-128 GIKDMFSGAKNDA
+128 GIKDMFSGAKNEA
-141 GEYTNTLAGLRAEL
+141 GQYTNTLAGLRAEL
-155 RDLAKQQKSVDLG
+155 RDLTKEQKSVDLG
-168 SEEYNKLDDRI
+168 SEEYNKLDERI
-179 LSLTTNLNALEQAH
+179 LSLTTNLKSLEQAH
-193 GDFRRQ
+193 GDFRRN
-199 VGKYPTAEIEAFRAK
+199 VGNYPTAEIEAFRAK

-243 AEYEKLSSQLKN
+243 AEYEKLSTELKN

-305 LQVMTYEGKENTE
+305 LQVMTYQGKENTE

-337 SGEISSYV
+337 SGEIGSYV

-375 GGINSDL
+375 GGINSEL

-398 IETQYKAIQD
+398 IETQYKALQD

-414 TTLSKVWNWLDKIG
+414 TSLSKVWNWLDKIG

-440 DQTAEKF
+440 NQTAEKF

-472 EEGINRISQE
+472 EEGINRISQQ
-482 MTDLTNNFAGF
+482 MTELTNNFAGF

-518 PAEQKLQYF
+518 PFEQKLKYF

-555 KIAELEEHLTT
+555 KIAELEKHLTI

-574 QKSKVAIETGDTEQI
+574 QKSKVAIETGDTQEL

-598 SIDEEIEAMNKQ
+598 SIDEAIEEMNKQ

-635 ENIGKTPALLRNM
+635 ENIGKTPALLKNI
-648 ANNSR
+648 ANGSR
-653 NTAVGMQVAA
+653 IAAVGIQVAA

-670 KAIKGLLK
+670 KAIKGLFK
-678 VTVILAVVQGAF
+678 ATVVLAVIQVAF
-690 EALTWIVEKLA
+690 EALTWVVEKLA

-706 LKGPGVMDLDDR
+706 LKGPGVMELDDR
-718 LDMISESSDR
+718 LDMISESADK
-728 AKESLGKYIDSVER
+728 AKESLDKYIDSVER

-790 NLNNSSIL
+790 NLNNSSIW
-798 GDNSDIKNIDEFK
+798 GDKSDIKNIDEFK
-811 AHYEVLTKA
+811 AHYEALTKA
-820 VEDGTDK
+820 VELGVDK
-827 IAAGWKSGNGWL
+827 VEAGWKSGRGWL

-908 DRMYTIF
+908 DKMYTIF

-923 GRAGDLKIAMIQ
+923 GRAGDLAIAMAQ
-935 ANKELAKQTELSN
+935 ANKELEKQTELSN
-948 INAIADPNKRQA
+948 INAIPDPKKRQA
-960 ALDNYNKKQRQ
+960 ALDEYNKKQRQ
-971 EEIKNSLADEKH
+971 EEINNSLADEQH
-983 KQEAL
+983 KQDAL
-988 TALDKEYK
+988 AALDKEYK
-996 QKAIDRQKSY
+996 QKAIERQQSY
-1006 AKTSHKSAT
+1006 SRSTKTTARNN
-1015 SSAKK
+1015 
-1020 TGDDLEKIMKQIR
+1020 GDDLSRIMKQIR
-1033 DNQTTIMKD
+1033 DNQVAIMKE
-1042 GLDKEIKL
+1042 GLDKELKI
-1050 LENARDD
+1050 LENAKND
-1057 ELKAAKKAGK
+1057 ELEAAKKAGE
-1067 KQAELIQ
+1067 KQEELIQ

-1089 EWFKKHRK
+1089 EWFKKHKK

-1141 SKKRDITYDTT
+1141 SKKRDISYDTT

-1173 QDSLKEEKEYLS
+1173 QDSLQEEKEYLS
-1185 QKSDLRIAE
+1185 KKSDLRIKE
-1194 SQQNMQNLLNEEER
+1194 SQQNMQNLLNEEQRSYEQ
-1208 NYKAQI
+1208 QI
-1214 DANKEAQKAK
+1214 AANDEAQKAK
-1224 WEEVYE
+1224 LEEVKE
-1230 WNKQGIISDEEA
+1230 WNQQGIISEEEA
-1242 MQMQQQVAVEY
+1242 MQMQQEVQLKY
-1253 QIASLDLEEAHQAK
+1253 QNAALNITDAHEAK
-1267 IAEIRKNAATEQKI
+1267 VAEIKKNAATEQKI
-1281 IQEETIQEQQDAQNE
+1281 IQEESNQEQQEAQNE
-1296 ANNKRLSSIQEMYN
+1296 ANNKRVSSIQEMYN
-1310 EIAEISE
+1310 EIGEISDR
-1317 SEQRKNT
+1317 EQRKNI
-1324 NRTTGLF
+1324 NKTTGLF

-1336 RKRLQDVKQSYEDT
+1336 RQRLQQVKKYYEDT
-1350 IKEIEQMYEDLK
+1350 INEIDQMYEELK
-1362 TQFENGEISFE
+1362 KQYENGEISFE
-1373 MFEEGKKQLDSLKKD
+1373 MFEEGKKQLNGLKKN
-1388 AVKSAEDTQD
+1388 AIQAAEDTQAALG
-1398 SLSDLFQTWGKS
+1398 SLFQTWGKS
-1410 MANWTQQIGSQMQS
+1410 LGDWTQQIGSQIQS

-1442 ALDRE
+1442 ELDRE
-1447 QEQLDRESE
+1447 QEQLDKESE
-1456 MVEKAYDKQAEIV
+1456 MIEKAYDKQAEIV
-1469 QRYKD
+1469 QKYKD
-1474 RINESEDELKTARGE
+1474 KINDTEDELKTARGE

-1499 KQREGYL
+1499 KQREGYM
-1506 AETEALAKQQQ
+1506 AETAVLARQQE

-1546 QSLINSIINTAL
+1546 ASLVNSIINTAL

-1570 ASWILAAAVGAMGA
+1570 ASWILAAAVGAMGV
-1584 AQTAMIASQ
+1584 AQTAMISSQ
-1593 KYAKGGVIDGPSH
+1593 KYAKGGVLDGPSH

-1639 FLYYINSIKRKIT
+1639 MLYYINSIKRKIT
-1652 KEDMDKFF
+1652 REDMDRFF

-1668 PASHGMKFATGG
+1668 PASHGMKYAQGG
-1680 VIPEMT
+1680 TIPELT
-1686 DFNIK
+1686 DFNLK
-1691 NQIQPQQQEPER
+1691 NEIQPQQQEPER
-1703 TYLVQV
+1703 TYVVQV
-1709 TDIFNKLEEFEKVRV
+1709 IDIKNALDNYENVRA
-1724 LAGLYDGK
+1724 LAGLAK

>member
-37 KKIGNT
+37 KRIGNT

-56 AEKKIVSGTNTAD
+56 AEKKIVSGANTAD
-69 STTVDKEALVQK
+69 TTTVNKDALVQK

-89 QITAEI
+89 QISAEI

-122 VKEVKQ
+122 VKGVKQ
-128 GIKDMFSGAKNDA
+128 GIKDMFSGAKNEA
-141 GEYTNTLAGLRAEL
+141 GQYTNTLAGLRAEL
-155 RDLAKQQKSVDLG
+155 RDLTKEQKSVDLG

-179 LSLTTNLNALEQAH
+179 LALTTNLKALEQAH
-193 GDFRRQ
+193 GDFRRN
-199 VGKYPTAEIEAFRAK
+199 VGNYPTAEIEAFRAK

-233 RQLQSATPGT
+233 RQLQNATPGT
-243 AEYEKLSSQLKN
+243 DEYDKLSSRLKN
-255 VQTRLKE
+255 VQTRLTE

-268 SFNNSLKATPKNF
+268 NFNNSLKATPKNF
-281 EIQVG
+281 EIKVG
-286 STVRNFNSVKDAV
+286 STVRNFSSVREAV
-299 KTLTKE
+299 KTLTMD
-305 LQVMTYEGKENTE
+305 LQKMTFEGKENTE
-318 EFEVTIQA
+318 EFEQTIQA

-337 SGEISSYV
+337 SGEIGSYV
-345 GNAKGLSDTIEIMKG
+345 GNAKGLSDTIEIMRG

-375 GGINSDL
+375 GGINSEL

-398 IETQYKAIQD
+398 IETQYKALQD

-414 TTLSKVWNWLDKIG
+414 TSLSKVWNWLDKIG

-440 DQTAEKF
+440 NQTAEYF

-452 DAKNYAIVLKSMS
+452 ESKNYAIVLKSMS

-472 EEGINRISQE
+472 EEGINRISQQ

-493 PKSFKE
+493 PKAFKE

-574 QKSKVAIETGDTEQI
+574 QKSKVAIETGDTEQL

-598 SIDEEIEAMNKQ
+598 SIDEAIEEMNKK

-635 ENIGKTPALLRNM
+635 ENIGKTPALLKNL
-648 ANNSR
+648 ANGSR
-653 NTAVGMQVAA
+653 IAAVGIQGVSL
-663 TAVSGLA
+663 AVSGLA
-670 KAIKGLLK
+670 KAIKGLFK
-678 VTVILAVVQGAF
+678 STVVLAIVQVAF
-690 EALTWIVEKLA
+690 EAITWIVEKLA

-718 LDMISESSDR
+718 LDMISESSER
-728 AKESLGKYIDSVER
+728 AKESLDKYIDSVER
-742 AAKTGLITELE
+742 LSKMGMVSELS
-753 AEVLALKAVEKYAM
+753 AQKLALKAVEKSAM
-767 DAAKQLKDYLNTQEE
+767 DAAKQLKDYLNIQDD
-782 IKAGALSN
+782 IKAGALKDKFTLEN
-790 NLNNSSIL
+790 HFNNSGIW
-798 GDNSDIKNIDEFK
+798 GDNTYIRNIDEFK
-811 AHYEVLTKA
+811 AHYEALTKA
-820 VEDGTDK
+820 VELGVDK
-827 IAAGWKSGNGWL
+827 VEAGWKGGTGWL
-839 LTAGDAVEQLGDDT
+839 LTAGDAVEQLGYDT

-866 INFNNPEQAVKD
+866 INFNDPEQAVKD

-915 SQRVADME
+915 SDRVADME
-923 GRAGDLKIAMIQ
+923 GRAGDLATAMIQ
-935 ANKELAKQTELSN
+935 ANKQLEKQTELSK

-960 ALDNYNKKQRQ
+960 ALDEYNKKQRQ

-983 KQEAL
+983 KQDAL
-988 TALDKEYK
+988 TALDQEYR
-996 QKAIDRQKSY
+996 QKAIERQKSY
-1006 AKTSHKSAT
+1006 SKSTTTSARN
-1015 SSAKK
+1015 
-1020 TGDDLEKIMKQIR
+1020 TGDDLSRIMKQIR
-1033 DNQTTIMKD
+1033 DNQIAIMKE
-1042 GLDKEIKL
+1042 GLDKELKI
-1050 LENARDD
+1050 LENAKND
-1057 ELKAAKKAGK
+1057 ELEAAKKAGK
-1067 KQAELIQ
+1067 KRGELIQ

-1089 EWFKKHRK
+1089 EWFKKHKK
-1097 TIEAFN
+1097 TIESFN
-1103 KEILKITQDAANEL
+1103 KEIIKLTKDTADEL
-1117 ANVQEQSQLNKINRE
+1117 ASIQEQSQLNQINRDIE
-1132 IDENEVTHT
+1132 ENDVTNNK
-1141 SKKRDITYDTT
+1141 KKRDLSYDTT
-1152 INETETFESNKR
+1152 INEDETLASNKR
-1164 LLQAQKKYH
+1164 LLQAQKKYYEE
-1173 QDSLKEEKEYLS
+1173 SLKQEKEYLS
-1185 QKSDLRIAE
+1185 KKSDLRIKE
-1194 SQQNMQNLLNEEER
+1194 SQQNMQNLLNEEQR
-1208 NYKAQI
+1208 SYDAQI
-1214 DANKEAQKAK
+1214 AANDEAQKAK
-1224 WEEVYE
+1224 LEQIEE

-1242 MQMQQQVAVEY
+1242 KKMQQQVQVEY
-1253 QIASLDLEEAHQAK
+1253 QNAAVSLENAHQTK
-1267 IAEIRKNAATEQKI
+1267 VAEIKKNAATEQKV
-1281 IQEETIQEQQDAQNE
+1281 IQDESNQEQQEAQNE
-1296 ANNKRLSSIQEMYN
+1296 ANNKRVSSIQEMYN
-1310 EIAEISE
+1310 EIGEISDR
-1317 SEQRKNT
+1317 EQRKNT

-1336 RKRLQDVKQSYEDT
+1336 KKRLQEVKKYYEDA
-1350 IKEIEQMYEDLK
+1350 INEIDQMYEELK
-1362 TQFENGEISFE
+1362 KQYENGEISFE
-1373 MFEEGKKQLDSLKKD
+1373 MYEEGKKQLNDLKKQ
-1388 AVKSAEDTQD
+1388 AIQAAEDTQAALG
-1398 SLSDLFQTWGKS
+1398 SLFQTWGKS
-1410 MANWTQQIGSQMQS
+1410 LSDWTQQIGSQIQS
-1424 LYSQFNEIMNLKY
+1424 LYSQFNDIMNLKY

-1442 ALDRE
+1442 ELNRE
-1447 QEQLDRESE
+1447 QEQLDKESE
-1456 MVEKAYDKQAEIV
+1456 MIEKAYDKQAEIV

-1474 RINESEDELKTARGE
+1474 KINDTEDELKTARGE

-1506 AETEALAKQQQ
+1506 AETAVLAKQQE

-1546 QSLINSIINTAL
+1546 ASLVNSIINTAL

-1606 SQGGIKIPTKKG
+1606 SQGGVKIPTKKG
-1618 ISEVEGN
+1618 IAEVEGG
-1625 EFITNKKTTSHNTE
+1625 EYITNKKTTSHNTE
-1639 FLYYINSIKRKIT
+1639 MLYYINSIKRKIT
-1652 KEDMDKFF
+1652 REDMEKFF
-1660 DGKGKVSI
+1660 DGNGKVRI
-1668 PASHGMKFATGG
+1668 PVSHSMKYAQGG
-1680 VIPEMT
+1680 TLGDLT
-1686 DFNIK
+1686 DWNLK
-1691 NQIQPQQQEPER
+1691 NQIQPQPQEPER
-1703 TYLVQV
+1703 TYVVQV
-1709 TDIFNKLEEFEKVRV
+1709 VDIANSLDNYTKIQT
-1724 LAGLYDGK
+1724 LAGLGK